1 MSFAT
6 TSTPGGKSYGTQDN
20 SRRTIPADPIPSSM
34 TTGLVGILAERGRGD
49 VTLTT
54 TSANILYGNKTFDKD
69 SAFYHHSTELL
80 TEMARLGIPMF
91 VKRFIP
97 EGAKKAM
104 LRVSLE
110 LIATDLPI
118 YERNSDGTIK
128 QTVDALTGVGTPVV
142 NGTTQ
147 GTRAILHVGV
157 TQYANEN
164 RAFAAANIMDDFRS
178 GSLQVNGKF
187 LGEIT
192 RADGSKEHPTSRL
205 YPIMDL
211 EVDSEGEY
219 GNNVGIVLEVPSLKQ
234 VNPANISNVIK
245 NKAFPVRASVVERA
259 DRYTTPQVVPNLAS
273 ELQQDVFLKTRAV
286 DHISGKNISFARRMV
301 ESFNRK
307 MTATQTP
314 VWGPFGQ
321 IHVYEKNL
329 NEIQQLL
336 CEGYTYTDTDGND
349 IGIAGEGTYDDDAFD
364 YGRTVDHALSQP
376 INFGLFNIFTGRDV
390 NEVPYFSYDV
400 RDSLMFGGVA
410 INSESVVYAEGG
422 EDGLW
427 YFADGTPAGLVNL
440 KILDDAYRGFLTNFG
455 RGKDKLKDILRYP
468 ITQVID
474 TGWSL
479 DTKLAHSNILSA
491 RPDIHLEIGTQSVAE
506 KGVVTV
512 DLGPV
517 YKGYTTNVES
527 ALSSELLDG
536 WNWQPRLT
544 GEQDEAIAT
553 RLRTYF
559 GLTPESVFFGTPV
572 MRVHVFGHSG
582 YTINDTYEQAL
593 PGSFDRG
600 LAMARFTGVTA
611 WDKANDFT
619 EDDNRKPMYLKDLS
633 YSYRD
638 EDVADNAWATGLN
651 FLRSHDIIDDFWPA
665 VQSIYPYQDS
675 ILANAKFVLVASK
688 CHYYGM
694 EVWRSVSGENKTDEQ
709 FKQELED
716 EANRLIGGKFTED
729 VRIIPEAI
737 LTEADVA
744 RGYSGY
750 LKFHIGV
757 GSPRTKLVYSVHGYT
772 LDQLNEMQGLAPA
785 N

>member
-20 SRRTIPADPIPSSM
+20 SRRSIPADPITASM

-49 VTLTT
+49 ITLTT

-80 TEMARLGIPMF
+80 SELAGLGIPMF

-97 EGAKKAM
+97 EGAAKAM
-104 LRVSLE
+104 LRVSIE
-110 LIATDLPI
+110 LIATDLPN
-118 YERNSDGTIK
+118 YERNSDGAIK
-128 QTVDALTGVGTPVV
+128 QSVDPVTGVATSVT
-142 NGTTQ
+142 NGTVQ
-147 GTRAILHVGV
+147 GTRAIIHVGV
-157 TQYANEN
+157 SQFAPEN
-164 RAFAAANIMDDFRS
+164 RQFARGNIMNDFRE
-178 GSLQVNGKF
+178 GSLAVNGKF

-192 RADGSKEHPTSRL
+192 RVDGSKEHPKSRL

-211 EVDSEGEY
+211 EVDSEGEF
-219 GNNVGIVLEVPSLKQ
+219 GNNIGLVLEVPTLKQ

-245 NKAFPVRASVVERA
+245 NKAFPVRVSVVERE
-259 DRYTTPQVVPNLAS
+259 DRYTTPQVVPSLKS
-273 ELQQDVFLKTRAV
+273 ELQLDVFMKSRAV
-286 DHISGKNISFARRMV
+286 DYISGKNISFARKLI
-301 ESFNRK
+301 ENFNRK
-307 MTATQTP
+307 MTATETP
-314 VWGPFGQ
+314 IWGPFGD

-336 CEGYTYTDTDGND
+336 CEGYAYTDSDGID
-349 IGIAGEGTYDDDAFD
+349 IAIPGEGSYDDDAFD
-364 YGRTVDHALSQP
+364 FGRTVDHALSQP

-390 NEVPYFSYDV
+390 NDVPYFSFDV

-410 INSESVVYAEGG
+410 VNSESVVYAQGG

-427 YFADGTPAGLVNL
+427 SFADGSPATLVNL
-440 KILDDAYRGFLTNFG
+440 KMLDDAMRNFLNTFG
-455 RGKDKLKDILRYP
+455 RGKDQLKDILRYP

-474 TGWSL
+474 SGWSL

-491 RPDIHLEIGTQSVAE
+491 RPDIHLEIGTQAVAE
-506 KGVVTV
+506 KTNVSV

-517 YKGYTTNVES
+517 YKGYSTSAET

-536 WNWQPRLT
+536 WNWQARLT

-553 RLRTYF
+553 RLRTFF

-582 YTINDTYEQAL
+582 YDVNDTYERPL

-600 LAMARFTGVTA
+600 LAMARFTGVTG

-619 EDDNRKPMYLKDLS
+619 ENDNRKPMFLKDMS

-638 EDVADNAWATGLN
+638 EDVADSAWATGMN
-651 FLRSHDIIDDFWPA
+651 FLRSHDIVDNFWPA
-665 VQSIYPYQDS
+665 IQSIYPHQDS

-694 EVWRSVSGENKTDEQ
+694 EIWRSISGENKTDEQ

-716 EANRLIGGKFTED
+716 EAYRIIGGKFTED
-729 VRIIPEAI
+729 VRIVVEAI

-785 N
+785 

>member
-20 SRRTIPADPIPSSM
+20 SRRPIPADPITASM

-69 SAFYHHSTELL
+69 SAFYHHSTEFLSG
-80 TEMARLGIPMF
+80 MAGLGIPMF

-97 EGAKKAM
+97 EGATKAM

-110 LIATDLPI
+110 LIATDLPN

-128 QTVDALTGVGTPVV
+128 QTVDPITGIATAVT
-142 NGTTQ
+142 NGTVQ
-147 GTRAILHVGV
+147 GTRAIIHVGV
-157 TQYANEN
+157 SQFAPEN
-164 RAFAAANIMDDFRS
+164 RKFAAANIMDDFRD
-178 GSLQVNGKF
+178 GSVAVNGKF

-192 RADGSKEHPTSRL
+192 RTDGSKEHPKSRL

-219 GNNVGIVLEVPSLKQ
+219 GNNIGLVLEVPTLKQ

-245 NKAFPVRASVVERA
+245 NKAFPVRVSVVERE
-259 DRYTTPQVVPNLAS
+259 DRYTTPQVVPSLKS
-273 ELQQDVFLKTRAV
+273 ELQLDVFMKTRAV
-286 DHISGKNISFARRMV
+286 DHISGKNISFARKLI
-301 ESFNRK
+301 ENFNRK
-307 MTATQTP
+307 MTATETP
-314 VWGPFGQ
+314 IWGPFGN

-329 NEIQQLL
+329 NEIQQML
-336 CEGYTYTDTDGND
+336 CEGYAYTDTDGND
-349 IGIAGEGTYDDDAFD
+349 VVIAGEGSYDDDAFD

-376 INFGLFNIFTGRDV
+376 LNFGLFNIFTGRDV
-390 NEVPYFSYDV
+390 NDVPYFSFDV

-410 INSESVVYAEGG
+410 VNSESVVYADGG

-427 YFADGTPAGLVNL
+427 SFADGSPATLVNL
-440 KILDDAYRGFLTNFG
+440 KLLDDAMRNFLNTFG
-455 RGKDKLKDILRYP
+455 RGKDQLKDILRYP
-468 ITQVID
+468 ITQVVD

-479 DTKLAHSNILSA
+479 DTKLAHSNILAA
-491 RPDIHLEIGTQSVAE
+491 RPDIHMEIGTQAVAE
-506 KGVVTV
+506 KGNVTV

-517 YKGYTTNVES
+517 YKGYSTNAEV
-527 ALSSELLDG
+527 ALSTELLDG

-544 GEQDEAIAT
+544 AEQDEAIAT
-553 RLRTYF
+553 RLRTF
-559 GLTPESVFFGTPV
+559 FSLTPESVFFGTPV

-582 YTINDTYEQAL
+582 FDVDDTYERPL

-600 LAMARFTGVTA
+600 LAMARFTSVTG

-619 EDDNRKPMYLKDLS
+619 ENDNRKPIFLKDMS

-638 EDVADNAWATGLN
+638 EDVADSAWATGMN
-651 FLRSHDIIDDFWPA
+651 FLRSHDIVDNFWPA
-665 VQSIYPYQDS
+665 IQSIYPHQDS

-694 EVWRSVSGENKTDEQ
+694 EVWRSISGENKTDEQ

-716 EANRLIGGKFTED
+716 EAYRIIGGKFTED
-729 VRIIPEAI
+729 VRIVVEAI

-785 N
+785 

>member
-20 SRRTIPADPIPSSM
+20 SRRPIPADPITASM

-69 SAFYHHSTELL
+69 SAFYHHSTEFLSG
-80 TEMARLGIPMF
+80 MAGLGIPMF

-97 EGAKKAM
+97 EGATKAM

-110 LIATDLPI
+110 LIATDLPN

-128 QTVDALTGVGTPVV
+128 QTVDPITGIATAVT
-142 NGTTQ
+142 NGTVQ
-147 GTRAILHVGV
+147 GTRAVIHVGV
-157 TQYANEN
+157 SQFAPEN
-164 RAFAAANIMDDFRS
+164 RKFAAANIMDDFRD
-178 GSLQVNGKF
+178 GSVAVNGKF

-192 RADGSKEHPTSRL
+192 RADGSKEHPKSRL

-219 GNNVGIVLEVPSLKQ
+219 GNNIGLVLEVPTLKQ

-245 NKAFPVRASVVERA
+245 NKAFPVRVSVVERE
-259 DRYTTPQVVPNLAS
+259 DRYTTPQVVPSLKS
-273 ELQQDVFLKTRAV
+273 ELQLDVFMKTRAV
-286 DHISGKNISFARRMV
+286 DHISGKNISFARKLI
-301 ESFNRK
+301 ENFNRK
-307 MTATQTP
+307 MTATETP
-314 VWGPFGQ
+314 IWGPFGN

-329 NEIQQLL
+329 NEIQQML
-336 CEGYTYTDTDGND
+336 CEGYAYTDTDGND
-349 IGIAGEGTYDDDAFD
+349 VVIAGEGSYDDDAFD

-376 INFGLFNIFTGRDV
+376 LNFGLFNIFTGRDV
-390 NEVPYFSYDV
+390 NDVPYFSFDV

-410 INSESVVYAEGG
+410 VNSESVVYADGG

-427 YFADGTPAGLVNL
+427 SFADGSPATLVNL
-440 KILDDAYRGFLTNFG
+440 KLLDDAMRNFLNTFG
-455 RGKDKLKDILRYP
+455 RGKDQLKDILRYP
-468 ITQVID
+468 ITQVVD

-491 RPDIHLEIGTQSVAE
+491 RPDIHMEIGTQAVAE
-506 KGVVTV
+506 KGNVSV

-517 YKGYTTNVES
+517 YKGYSANAEV

-544 GEQDEAIAT
+544 AEQDEAIAT
-553 RLRTYF
+553 RLRTF
-559 GLTPESVFFGTPV
+559 FSLTPESVFFGTPV

-582 YTINDTYEQAL
+582 FDVDDTYERPL

-600 LAMARFTGVTA
+600 LAMARFTSVTG
-611 WDKANDFT
+611 WDKASDFT
-619 EDDNRKPMYLKDLS
+619 ENDNRKPMFLKDMS

-638 EDVADNAWATGLN
+638 EDVADSAWATGMN
-651 FLRSHDIIDDFWPA
+651 FLRSHDIVDNFWPA
-665 VQSIYPYQDS
+665 IQSIYPHQDS

-694 EVWRSVSGENKTDEQ
+694 EVWRSISGENKTDEQ

-716 EANRLIGGKFTED
+716 EAYRIIGGKFTED
-729 VRIIPEAI
+729 VRIVVEAI

-785 N
+785 

>member
-20 SRRTIPADPIPSSM
+20 SRRPIPADPITASM

-69 SAFYHHSTELL
+69 SAFYHHSTEFLSG
-80 TEMARLGIPMF
+80 MAGLGIPMF

-97 EGAKKAM
+97 EGATKAM

-110 LIATDLPI
+110 LIATDLPN

-128 QTVDALTGVGTPVV
+128 QTVDPITGVATAVT
-142 NGTTQ
+142 NGTVQ
-147 GTRAILHVGV
+147 GTRAIIHVGV
-157 TQYANEN
+157 SQFAPEN
-164 RAFAAANIMDDFRS
+164 RKFAAANIMDDFRD
-178 GSLQVNGKF
+178 GSVAVNGKF

-192 RADGSKEHPTSRL
+192 RTDGSKEHPKSRL

-219 GNNVGIVLEVPSLKQ
+219 GNNIGLVLEVPTLKQ

-245 NKAFPVRASVVERA
+245 NKAFPVRVSVVERE
-259 DRYTTPQVVPNLAS
+259 DRYTTPQVVPSLKS
-273 ELQQDVFLKTRAV
+273 ELQLDVFMKSRAV
-286 DHISGKNISFARRMV
+286 DHISGKNISFARKLI
-301 ESFNRK
+301 ENFNRK
-307 MTATQTP
+307 MTATETP
-314 VWGPFGQ
+314 IWGPFGN

-329 NEIQQLL
+329 NEIQQML
-336 CEGYTYTDTDGND
+336 CEGYAYTDTDGND
-349 IGIAGEGTYDDDAFD
+349 IVIAGEGSYDDDAFD

-376 INFGLFNIFTGRDV
+376 LNFGLFNIFTGRDV
-390 NEVPYFSYDV
+390 NDVPYFSFDV

-410 INSESVVYAEGG
+410 VNSESVVYADGG

-427 YFADGTPAGLVNL
+427 SFADGSPATLVNL
-440 KILDDAYRGFLTNFG
+440 KLLDDAMRNFLNTFG
-455 RGKDKLKDILRYP
+455 RGKDQLKDILRYP
-468 ITQVID
+468 ITQVVD

-491 RPDIHLEIGTQSVAE
+491 RPDIHMEIGTQAVAE
-506 KGVVTV
+506 KGNVSV

-517 YKGYTTNVES
+517 YKGYSANAEV

-544 GEQDEAIAT
+544 AEQDEAIAT
-553 RLRTYF
+553 RLRTF
-559 GLTPESVFFGTPV
+559 FSLTPESVFFGTPV

-582 YTINDTYEQAL
+582 FDVDDTYERPL

-600 LAMARFTGVTA
+600 LAMARFTGVTG
-611 WDKANDFT
+611 WDKASDFT
-619 EDDNRKPMYLKDLS
+619 ENDNRKPMFLKDMS

-638 EDVADNAWATGLN
+638 EDVADSAWATGMN
-651 FLRSHDIIDDFWPA
+651 FLRSHDIVDHFWPA
-665 VQSIYPYQDS
+665 IQSIYPHQDS

-694 EVWRSVSGENKTDEQ
+694 EIWRSISGENKTDEQ

-716 EANRLIGGKFTED
+716 EAYRIIGGKFTED
-729 VRIIPEAI
+729 VRIVVEAI

-785 N
+785 

>member
-20 SRRTIPADPIPSSM
+20 SRRPIPADPITASM

-69 SAFYHHSTELL
+69 SAFYHHSTEFLSG
-80 TEMARLGIPMF
+80 MAGLGIPMF

-97 EGAKKAM
+97 EGATKAM

-110 LIATDLPI
+110 LIATDLPN

-128 QTVDALTGVGTPVV
+128 QTVDPVTGIATAVT
-142 NGTTQ
+142 NGTVQ
-147 GTRAILHVGV
+147 GTRAIIHVGV
-157 TQYANEN
+157 SQFAPEN
-164 RAFAAANIMDDFRS
+164 RQFAAANIMDDFRE
-178 GSLQVNGKF
+178 GSVAVNGKF

-192 RADGSKEHPTSRL
+192 RADGSKEHPKSRL

-219 GNNVGIVLEVPSLKQ
+219 GNNIGLVLEVPTLKQ

-245 NKAFPVRASVVERA
+245 NKAFPLRVSVVERE
-259 DRYTTPQVVPNLAS
+259 DRYTTPQVVPSLKS
-273 ELQQDVFLKTRAV
+273 ELQLDVFMKTRAV
-286 DHISGKNISFARRMV
+286 DYISGKNISFARKLI
-301 ESFNRK
+301 ENFNRK
-307 MTATQTP
+307 MTATETP
-314 VWGPFGQ
+314 IWGPFGN

-329 NEIQQLL
+329 NEIQQML
-336 CEGYTYTDTDGND
+336 CEGYAYTDTDGND
-349 IGIAGEGTYDDDAFD
+349 IVIAGEGSYDDDAFD

-376 INFGLFNIFTGRDV
+376 LNFGLFNVFTGRDV
-390 NEVPYFSYDV
+390 NDVPYFSFDV

-410 INSESVVYAEGG
+410 VNSESVVYADGG

-427 YFADGTPAGLVNL
+427 SFADGSPATLVNL
-440 KILDDAYRGFLTNFG
+440 KLLDDAMRNFLNTFG
-455 RGKDKLKDILRYP
+455 RGKDQLKDILRYP
-468 ITQVID
+468 ITQVVD

-491 RPDIHLEIGTQSVAE
+491 RPDIHMEIGTQAVAE
-506 KGVVTV
+506 KGNVTV

-517 YKGYTTNVES
+517 YKGYSTNTEV
-527 ALSSELLDG
+527 ALSTELLDG

-544 GEQDEAIAT
+544 AEQDEAIAT
-553 RLRTYF
+553 RLRTF
-559 GLTPESVFFGTPV
+559 FSLTPESVFFGTPV

-582 YTINDTYEQAL
+582 FDVDDTYERPL

-600 LAMARFTGVTA
+600 LAMARFTGVTG
-611 WDKANDFT
+611 WDKASDFT
-619 EDDNRKPMYLKDLS
+619 ENDNRKPMFLKDMS

-638 EDVADNAWATGLN
+638 EDVADSAWATGMN
-651 FLRSHDIIDDFWPA
+651 FLRSHDIVDHFWPA
-665 VQSIYPYQDS
+665 IQSIYPHQDS

-694 EVWRSVSGENKTDEQ
+694 EIWRSISGENKTDEQ

-716 EANRLIGGKFTED
+716 EAYRIIGGKFTED
-729 VRIIPEAI
+729 VRIVVEAI

-785 N
+785 

>member
-20 SRRTIPADPIPSSM
+20 SRRPIPADPITASM

-69 SAFYHHSTELL
+69 SAFYHHSTEFLSG
-80 TEMARLGIPMF
+80 MAGLGIPMF

-97 EGAKKAM
+97 EGATKAM

-110 LIATDLPI
+110 LIATDLPN

-128 QTVDALTGVGTPVV
+128 QTVDPITGIATAVT
-142 NGTTQ
+142 NGTVQ
-147 GTRAILHVGV
+147 GTRAIIHVGV
-157 TQYANEN
+157 SQFAPEN
-164 RAFAAANIMDDFRS
+164 RKFAAANIMDDFRD
-178 GSLQVNGKF
+178 GSVAVNGKF

-192 RADGSKEHPTSRL
+192 RTDGSKEHPKSRL

-219 GNNVGIVLEVPSLKQ
+219 GNNIGLVLEVPTLKQ

-245 NKAFPVRASVVERA
+245 NKAFPVRVSVVERE
-259 DRYTTPQVVPNLAS
+259 DRYTTPQVVPSLKS
-273 ELQQDVFLKTRAV
+273 ELQLDVFMKSRAV
-286 DHISGKNISFARRMV
+286 DHISGKNISFARKLI
-301 ESFNRK
+301 ENFNRK
-307 MTATQTP
+307 MTATETP
-314 VWGPFGQ
+314 IWGPFGN

-329 NEIQQLL
+329 NEIQQML
-336 CEGYTYTDTDGND
+336 CEGYAYTDTDGND
-349 IGIAGEGTYDDDAFD
+349 IVIAGEGSYDDDAFD

-376 INFGLFNIFTGRDV
+376 LNFGLFNIFTGRDV
-390 NEVPYFSYDV
+390 NDVPYFSFDV

-410 INSESVVYAEGG
+410 VNSESVVYADGG

-427 YFADGTPAGLVNL
+427 SFADGSPATLVNL
-440 KILDDAYRGFLTNFG
+440 KLLDDAMRNFLNTFG
-455 RGKDKLKDILRYP
+455 RGKDQLKDILRYP
-468 ITQVID
+468 ITQVVD

-479 DTKLAHSNILSA
+479 DTKLAHSNILAA
-491 RPDIHLEIGTQSVAE
+491 RPDIHMEIGTQAVAE
-506 KGVVTV
+506 KGNVSV

-517 YKGYTTNVES
+517 YKGYSANAEV

-544 GEQDEAIAT
+544 AEQDEAIAT
-553 RLRTYF
+553 RLRTF
-559 GLTPESVFFGTPV
+559 FSLTPESVFFGTPV

-582 YTINDTYEQAL
+582 FDVDDTYERPL

-600 LAMARFTGVTA
+600 LAMARFTGVTG

-619 EDDNRKPMYLKDLS
+619 ENDNRKPMFLKDMS

-638 EDVADNAWATGLN
+638 EDVADSAWATGMN
-651 FLRSHDIIDDFWPA
+651 FLRSHDIVDNFWPA
-665 VQSIYPYQDS
+665 IQSIYPHQDS

-694 EVWRSVSGENKTDEQ
+694 EVWRSISGENKTDEQ

-716 EANRLIGGKFTED
+716 EAYRIIGGKFTED
-729 VRIIPEAI
+729 VRIVVEAI

-785 N
+785 

>member
-20 SRRTIPADPIPSSM
+20 SRRSIPADPITASM

-49 VTLTT
+49 ITLTT

-80 TEMARLGIPMF
+80 SELAGLGIPLF

-97 EGAKKAM
+97 EGATKAM
-104 LRVSLE
+104 LRVSIE
-110 LIATDLPI
+110 LIATDLPN
-118 YERNSDGTIK
+118 YERNSDGAIK
-128 QTVDALTGVGTPVV
+128 QSVDPVTGVATSVT
-142 NGTTQ
+142 NGTVQ
-147 GTRAILHVGV
+147 GTRAIIHVGV
-157 TQYANEN
+157 SQFAPEN
-164 RAFAAANIMDDFRS
+164 RQFARGNIMNDFRE
-178 GSLQVNGKF
+178 GSLAVNGKF

-192 RADGSKEHPTSRL
+192 CVDGSKEHPKSRL

-211 EVDSEGEY
+211 EVDSEGEF
-219 GNNVGIVLEVPSLKQ
+219 GNNIGLVLEVPTLKQ

-245 NKAFPVRASVVERA
+245 NKAFPVRVSVVERE
-259 DRYTTPQVVPNLAS
+259 DRYTTPQVVPSLKS
-273 ELQQDVFLKTRAV
+273 ELQLDVFMKSRAV
-286 DHISGKNISFARRMV
+286 DYISGKNISFARKLI
-301 ESFNRK
+301 ENFNRK
-307 MTATQTP
+307 MTATETP
-314 VWGPFGQ
+314 IWGPFGD

-336 CEGYTYTDTDGND
+336 CEGYAYTDSDGID
-349 IGIAGEGTYDDDAFD
+349 IAIPGEGSYDDDAFD
-364 YGRTVDHALSQP
+364 FGRTVDHALSQP

-390 NEVPYFSYDV
+390 NDVPYFSFDV

-410 INSESVVYAEGG
+410 VNSESVVYAQGG

-427 YFADGTPAGLVNL
+427 SFADGSPATLVNL
-440 KILDDAYRGFLTNFG
+440 KMLDDAMRNFLNTFG
-455 RGKDKLKDILRYP
+455 RGKDQLKDILRYP

-474 TGWSL
+474 SGWSL

-491 RPDIHLEIGTQSVAE
+491 RPDIHLEIGTQAVAE
-506 KGVVTV
+506 KTNVSV

-517 YKGYTTNVES
+517 YKGYSTSAET

-536 WNWQPRLT
+536 WNWQARLT

-553 RLRTYF
+553 RLRTFF

-582 YTINDTYEQAL
+582 YDVNDTYERPL

-600 LAMARFTGVTA
+600 LAMARFTGVTG

-619 EDDNRKPMYLKDLS
+619 ENDNRKPMFLKDMS

-638 EDVADNAWATGLN
+638 EDVADSAWATGMN
-651 FLRSHDIIDDFWPA
+651 FLRSHDIVDNFWPA
-665 VQSIYPYQDS
+665 IQSIYPHQDS

-694 EVWRSVSGENKTDEQ
+694 EIWRSISGENKTDEQ

-716 EANRLIGGKFTED
+716 EAYRIIGGKFTED
-729 VRIIPEAI
+729 VRIVVEAI

-785 N
+785 

>member
-20 SRRTIPADPIPSSM
+20 SRRSIPADPITASM

-49 VTLTT
+49 ITLTT

-80 TEMARLGIPMF
+80 SELAGLGIPLF

-97 EGAKKAM
+97 EGATKAM
-104 LRVSLE
+104 LRVSIE
-110 LIATDLPI
+110 LIATDLPN
-118 YERNSDGTIK
+118 YERNSDGAIK
-128 QTVDALTGVGTPVV
+128 QSVDPVTGVATSVT
-142 NGTTQ
+142 NGTVQ
-147 GTRAILHVGV
+147 GTRAIIHVGV
-157 TQYANEN
+157 SQFAPEN
-164 RAFAAANIMDDFRS
+164 RQFARGNIMNDFRE
-178 GSLQVNGKF
+178 GSIAVNGKF

-192 RADGSKEHPTSRL
+192 CVDGSKEHPKSRL

-211 EVDSEGEY
+211 EVDSEGEF
-219 GNNVGIVLEVPSLKQ
+219 GNNIGLVLEVPTLKQ

-245 NKAFPVRASVVERA
+245 NKAFPVRVSVVERE
-259 DRYTTPQVVPNLAS
+259 DRYTTPQVVPSLKS
-273 ELQQDVFLKTRAV
+273 ELQLDVFMKSRAV
-286 DHISGKNISFARRMV
+286 DYISGKNISFARKLI
-301 ESFNRK
+301 ENFNRK
-307 MTATQTP
+307 MTATETP
-314 VWGPFGQ
+314 IWGPFGD

-336 CEGYTYTDTDGND
+336 CEGYAYTDSDGND
-349 IGIAGEGTYDDDAFD
+349 IALPGEGSYDDDAFD
-364 YGRTVDHALSQP
+364 FGRTVDHALSQP

-390 NEVPYFSYDV
+390 NDVPYFSFDV

-410 INSESVVYAEGG
+410 VNSESVVYAQGG

-427 YFADGTPAGLVNL
+427 SFADGSPATLVNL
-440 KILDDAYRGFLTNFG
+440 KMLDDAMRNFLNTFG
-455 RGKDKLKDILRYP
+455 RGKDQLKDILRYP

-474 TGWSL
+474 SGWSL

-491 RPDIHLEIGTQSVAE
+491 RPDIHLEIGTQAVAE
-506 KGVVTV
+506 KTNVSV

-517 YKGYTTNVES
+517 YKGYSTSAET

-536 WNWQPRLT
+536 WNWQARLT

-553 RLRTYF
+553 RLRTFF

-582 YTINDTYEQAL
+582 YDVNDTYERPL

-600 LAMARFTGVTA
+600 LAMARFTGVTG

-619 EDDNRKPMYLKDLS
+619 ENDNRKPMFLKDMS

-638 EDVADNAWATGLN
+638 EDVADSAWATGMN
-651 FLRSHDIIDDFWPA
+651 FLRSHDIVDNFWPA
-665 VQSIYPYQDS
+665 IQSIYPHQDS

-694 EVWRSVSGENKTDEQ
+694 EIWRSISGENKTDEQ

-716 EANRLIGGKFTED
+716 EAYRIIGGKFTED
-729 VRIIPEAI
+729 VRIVVEAI

-785 N
+785 

>member
-20 SRRTIPADPIPSSM
+20 SRRSIPADPITASM

-80 TEMARLGIPMF
+80 SELAGLGIPMF

-97 EGAKKAM
+97 EGAAKAM
-104 LRVSLE
+104 LRVSIE
-110 LIATDLPI
+110 LIATDLPN
-118 YERNSDGTIK
+118 YERNSDGAIK
-128 QTVDALTGVGTPVV
+128 QSVDPVTGVATSVT
-142 NGTTQ
+142 NGTVQ
-147 GTRAILHVGV
+147 GTRAIIHVGV
-157 TQYANEN
+157 SQFAPEN
-164 RAFAAANIMDDFRS
+164 RQFARGNIMNDFRE
-178 GSLQVNGKF
+178 GSLAVNGKF

-192 RADGSKEHPTSRL
+192 RVDGSKEHPKSRL

-211 EVDSEGEY
+211 EVDSEGEF
-219 GNNVGIVLEVPSLKQ
+219 GNNIGLVLEVPTLKQ

-245 NKAFPVRASVVERA
+245 NKAFPVRVSVVERE
-259 DRYTTPQVVPNLAS
+259 DRYTTPQVVPSLKS
-273 ELQQDVFLKTRAV
+273 ELQLDVFMKSRAV
-286 DHISGKNISFARRMV
+286 DYISGKNISFARKLI
-301 ESFNRK
+301 ENFNRK
-307 MTATQTP
+307 MTATETP
-314 VWGPFGQ
+314 IWGPFGD

-336 CEGYTYTDTDGND
+336 CEGYAYTDSDGID
-349 IGIAGEGTYDDDAFD
+349 IAIPGEGSYDDDAFD
-364 YGRTVDHALSQP
+364 FGRTVDHALSQP

-390 NEVPYFSYDV
+390 NDVPYFSFDV

-410 INSESVVYAEGG
+410 VNSESVVYARGG

-427 YFADGTPAGLVNL
+427 SFADGSPATLVNL
-440 KILDDAYRGFLTNFG
+440 KMLDDAMRNFLNTFG
-455 RGKDKLKDILRYP
+455 RGKDQLKDILRYP

-474 TGWSL
+474 SGWSL

-491 RPDIHLEIGTQSVAE
+491 RPDIHLEIGTQAVAE
-506 KGVVTV
+506 KTNVSV

-517 YKGYTTNVES
+517 YKGYSTSAET

-536 WNWQPRLT
+536 WNWQARLT

-553 RLRTYF
+553 RLRTFF

-582 YTINDTYEQAL
+582 YDVNDTYERPL

-600 LAMARFTGVTA
+600 LAMARFTGVTG

-619 EDDNRKPMYLKDLS
+619 ENDNRKPMFLKDMS

-638 EDVADNAWATGLN
+638 EDVADSAWATGMN
-651 FLRSHDIIDDFWPA
+651 FLRSHDIVDNFWPA
-665 VQSIYPYQDS
+665 IQSIYPHQDS

-694 EVWRSVSGENKTDEQ
+694 EIWRSISGENKTDEQ

-716 EANRLIGGKFTED
+716 EAYRIIGGKFTED
-729 VRIIPEAI
+729 VRIVVEAI

-785 N
+785 

>member
-20 SRRTIPADPIPSSM
+20 SRRSIPADPITASM

-49 VTLTT
+49 ITLTT

-80 TEMARLGIPMF
+80 SELAGLGIPMF

-97 EGAKKAM
+97 EGATKAM
-104 LRVSLE
+104 LRVSIE
-110 LIATDLPI
+110 LIATDLPN
-118 YERNSDGTIK
+118 YERNSDGAIK
-128 QTVDALTGVGTPVV
+128 QSVDPVTGVATSVT
-142 NGTTQ
+142 NGTVQ
-147 GTRAILHVGV
+147 GTRAIIHVGV
-157 TQYANEN
+157 SQFAPEN
-164 RAFAAANIMDDFRS
+164 RQFARGNIMDDFRE
-178 GSLQVNGKF
+178 GSLAVNGKF

-192 RADGSKEHPTSRL
+192 RVDGSKEHPKSRL

-211 EVDSEGEY
+211 EVDSEGEF
-219 GNNVGIVLEVPSLKQ
+219 GNNIGLVLEVPTLKQ

-245 NKAFPVRASVVERA
+245 NKAFPVRVSVVERE
-259 DRYTTPQVVPNLAS
+259 DRYTTPQVVPSLKS
-273 ELQQDVFLKTRAV
+273 ELQLDVFMKSRAV
-286 DHISGKNISFARRMV
+286 DYISGKNISFARKLI
-301 ESFNRK
+301 ENFNRK
-307 MTATQTP
+307 MTATETP
-314 VWGPFGQ
+314 IWGPFGD

-336 CEGYTYTDTDGND
+336 CEGYAYTDSDGDD
-349 IGIAGEGTYDDDAFD
+349 IAIPGEGSYDDDAFD
-364 YGRTVDHALSQP
+364 FGRTVDHALSQP

-390 NEVPYFSYDV
+390 NDVPYFSFDV

-410 INSESVVYAEGG
+410 VNSESVVYAQGG

-427 YFADGTPAGLVNL
+427 SFADGSPATLVNL
-440 KILDDAYRGFLTNFG
+440 KMLDDAMRNFLNTFG
-455 RGKDKLKDILRYP
+455 RGKDQLKDILRYP

-474 TGWSL
+474 SGWSL

-491 RPDIHLEIGTQSVAE
+491 RPDIHLEIGTQAVAE
-506 KGVVTV
+506 KTNVSV

-517 YKGYTTNVES
+517 YKGYSTSAET

-536 WNWQPRLT
+536 WNWQARLT

-553 RLRTYF
+553 RLRTFF

-582 YTINDTYEQAL
+582 FDINDTYERPL

-600 LAMARFTGVTA
+600 LAMARFTGVTG

-619 EDDNRKPMYLKDLS
+619 ENDNRKPMFLKDMS

-638 EDVADNAWATGLN
+638 EEVADSAWATGMN
-651 FLRSHDIIDDFWPA
+651 FLRSHDIVDHFWPA
-665 VQSIYPYQDS
+665 IQSIYPHQDS

-694 EVWRSVSGENKTDEQ
+694 EIWRSISGENKTDEQ

-716 EANRLIGGKFTED
+716 EAYRIIGGKFTED
-729 VRIIPEAI
+729 VRIVVEAI

-750 LKFHIGV
+750 LKFLIGV

-785 N
+785 

>member
-20 SRRTIPADPIPSSM
+20 SRRSIPADPITASM

-49 VTLTT
+49 ITLTT

-80 TEMARLGIPMF
+80 SELAGLGIPMF

-97 EGAKKAM
+97 EGAAKAM
-104 LRVSLE
+104 LRVSIE
-110 LIATDLPI
+110 LIATDLPN
-118 YERNSDGTIK
+118 YERNSDGAIK
-128 QTVDALTGVGTPVV
+128 QSVDPVTGVATSVT
-142 NGTTQ
+142 NGTVQ
-147 GTRAILHVGV
+147 GTRAIIHVGV
-157 TQYANEN
+157 SQFAPEN
-164 RAFAAANIMDDFRS
+164 RQFARGNIMNDFRE
-178 GSLQVNGKF
+178 GSLAVNGKF

-192 RADGSKEHPTSRL
+192 RVDGSKEHPKSRL

-211 EVDSEGEY
+211 EVDSEGEF
-219 GNNVGIVLEVPSLKQ
+219 GNNIGLVLEVPTLKQ

-245 NKAFPVRASVVERA
+245 NKAFPVRVSVVERE
-259 DRYTTPQVVPNLAS
+259 DRYTTPQVVPSLKS
-273 ELQQDVFLKTRAV
+273 ELQLDVFMKSRAV
-286 DHISGKNISFARRMV
+286 DYISGKNISFARKLI
-301 ESFNRK
+301 ENFNRK
-307 MTATQTP
+307 MTATETP
-314 VWGPFGQ
+314 IWGPFGD

-336 CEGYTYTDTDGND
+336 CEGYAYTDSDGID
-349 IGIAGEGTYDDDAFD
+349 IAIPGEGSYDDDAFD
-364 YGRTVDHALSQP
+364 FGRTVDHALSQP

-390 NEVPYFSYDV
+390 NDVPYFSFDV

-410 INSESVVYAEGG
+410 VNSESVVYAQGG

-427 YFADGTPAGLVNL
+427 SFADGSPATLVNL
-440 KILDDAYRGFLTNFG
+440 KMLDDAMRNFLNTFG
-455 RGKDKLKDILRYP
+455 RGKDQLKDILRYP

-474 TGWSL
+474 SGWSL

-491 RPDIHLEIGTQSVAE
+491 RPDIHLEIGTQAVAE
-506 KGVVTV
+506 KTNVSV

-517 YKGYTTNVES
+517 YKGYSTSAET
-527 ALSSELLDG
+527 ALSSKLLDG
-536 WNWQPRLT
+536 WNWQARLT

-553 RLRTYF
+553 RLRTFF

-582 YTINDTYEQAL
+582 YDVNDTYERPL

-600 LAMARFTGVTA
+600 LAMARFTGVTG

-619 EDDNRKPMYLKDLS
+619 ENDNRKPMFLKDMS

-638 EDVADNAWATGLN
+638 EDVADSAWATGMN
-651 FLRSHDIIDDFWPA
+651 FLRSHDIVDNFWPA
-665 VQSIYPYQDS
+665 IQSIYPHQDS

-694 EVWRSVSGENKTDEQ
+694 EIWRSISGENKTDEQ

-716 EANRLIGGKFTED
+716 EAYRIIGGKFTED
-729 VRIIPEAI
+729 VRIVVEAI

-785 N
+785 

>member
-20 SRRTIPADPIPSSM
+20 SRRPIPADPITASM

-69 SAFYHHSTELL
+69 SAFYHHSTEFLSG
-80 TEMARLGIPMF
+80 MAGLGIPMF

-97 EGAKKAM
+97 EGATKAM

-110 LIATDLPI
+110 LIATDLPN

-128 QTVDALTGVGTPVV
+128 QTVDPITGIATAVT
-142 NGTTQ
+142 NGTVQ
-147 GTRAILHVGV
+147 GTRAIIHVGV
-157 TQYANEN
+157 SQFAPEN
-164 RAFAAANIMDDFRS
+164 RNFAAANIMDDFRD
-178 GSLQVNGKF
+178 GSVAVNGKF

-192 RADGSKEHPTSRL
+192 RGDGSKEHPKSRL

-219 GNNVGIVLEVPSLKQ
+219 GNNIGLVLEVPTLKQ

-245 NKAFPVRASVVERA
+245 NKAFPVRVSVVERE
-259 DRYTTPQVVPNLAS
+259 DRYTTPQVVPSLKS
-273 ELQQDVFLKTRAV
+273 ELQLDVFMKSRAV
-286 DHISGKNISFARRMV
+286 DHISGKNISFARKLI
-301 ESFNRK
+301 ENFNRK
-307 MTATQTP
+307 MTATETP
-314 VWGPFGQ
+314 IWGPFGN

-329 NEIQQLL
+329 NEIQQML
-336 CEGYTYTDTDGND
+336 CEGYAYTDTDGND
-349 IGIAGEGTYDDDAFD
+349 VVIAGEGSYDDDAFD

-376 INFGLFNIFTGRDV
+376 LNFGLFNIFTGRDV
-390 NEVPYFSYDV
+390 NDVPYFSFDV

-410 INSESVVYAEGG
+410 VNSESVVYADGG

-427 YFADGTPAGLVNL
+427 SFADGSPATLVNL
-440 KILDDAYRGFLTNFG
+440 KLLDDAMRNFLNTFG
-455 RGKDKLKDILRYP
+455 RGKDQLKDILRYP
-468 ITQVID
+468 ITQVVD

-479 DTKLAHSNILSA
+479 DTKLAHSNILAA
-491 RPDIHLEIGTQSVAE
+491 RPDIHMEIGTQAVAE
-506 KGVVTV
+506 KGNVSV

-517 YKGYTTNVES
+517 YKGYSANAEV

-544 GEQDEAIAT
+544 AEQDEAIAT
-553 RLRTYF
+553 RLRTF
-559 GLTPESVFFGTPV
+559 FSLTPESVFFGTPV

-582 YTINDTYEQAL
+582 FDVDDTYERPL

-600 LAMARFTGVTA
+600 LAMARFTGVTG
-611 WDKANDFT
+611 WDKASDFT
-619 EDDNRKPMYLKDLS
+619 ENDNRKPMFLKDMS

-638 EDVADNAWATGLN
+638 EDVADSAWATGMN
-651 FLRSHDIIDDFWPA
+651 FLRSHDIVDHFWPA
-665 VQSIYPYQDS
+665 IQSIYPHQDS

-694 EVWRSVSGENKTDEQ
+694 EIWRSISGENKTDEQ

-716 EANRLIGGKFTED
+716 EAYRIIGGKFTED
-729 VRIIPEAI
+729 VRIVVEAI

-785 N
+785 

>member
-20 SRRTIPADPIPSSM
+20 SRRSIPADPITASM

-80 TEMARLGIPMF
+80 SELAGLGIPMF

-97 EGAKKAM
+97 EGAAKAM
-104 LRVSLE
+104 LRVSIE
-110 LIATDLPI
+110 LIATDLPN
-118 YERNSDGTIK
+118 YERNSDGAIK
-128 QTVDALTGVGTPVV
+128 QSVDPVTGVATSVT
-142 NGTTQ
+142 NGTVQ
-147 GTRAILHVGV
+147 GTRAIIHVGV
-157 TQYANEN
+157 SQFAPEN
-164 RAFAAANIMDDFRS
+164 RQFARGNIMDDFRE
-178 GSLQVNGKF
+178 GSLAVNGKF

-192 RADGSKEHPTSRL
+192 RVDGSKEHPKSRL

-211 EVDSEGEY
+211 EVDSEGEF
-219 GNNVGIVLEVPSLKQ
+219 GNNIGLVLEVPTLKQ

-245 NKAFPVRASVVERA
+245 NKAFPVRVSVVERE
-259 DRYTTPQVVPNLAS
+259 DRYTTPQVVPSLKS
-273 ELQQDVFLKTRAV
+273 ELQLDVFMKSRAV
-286 DHISGKNISFARRMV
+286 DYISGKNISFARKLI
-301 ESFNRK
+301 ENFNRK
-307 MTATQTP
+307 MTATETP
-314 VWGPFGQ
+314 IWGPFGD

-336 CEGYTYTDTDGND
+336 CEGYAYTDSDGND
-349 IGIAGEGTYDDDAFD
+349 IAIPGEGSYDDDAFD
-364 YGRTVDHALSQP
+364 FGRTVDHALSQP

-390 NEVPYFSYDV
+390 NDVPYFSFDV

-410 INSESVVYAEGG
+410 VNSESVVYAQGG

-427 YFADGTPAGLVNL
+427 SFADGSPATLVNL
-440 KILDDAYRGFLTNFG
+440 KMLDDAMRNFLNTFG
-455 RGKDKLKDILRYP
+455 RGKDQLKDILRYP

-474 TGWSL
+474 SGWSL

-491 RPDIHLEIGTQSVAE
+491 RPDIHLEIGTQAVAE
-506 KGVVTV
+506 KTNVSV

-517 YKGYTTNVES
+517 YKGYSTSAET

-536 WNWQPRLT
+536 WNWQARLT

-553 RLRTYF
+553 RLRTFF

-582 YTINDTYEQAL
+582 YDVNDTYERPL

-600 LAMARFTGVTA
+600 LAMARFTGVTG

-619 EDDNRKPMYLKDLS
+619 ENDNRKPMFLKDMS

-638 EDVADNAWATGLN
+638 EDVADSAWATGMN
-651 FLRSHDIIDDFWPA
+651 FLRSHDIVDNFWPA
-665 VQSIYPYQDS
+665 IQSIYPHQDS

-694 EVWRSVSGENKTDEQ
+694 EIWRSISGENKTDEQ

-716 EANRLIGGKFTED
+716 EAYRIIGGKFTED
-729 VRIIPEAI
+729 VRIVVEAI

-785 N
+785 

>member
-20 SRRTIPADPIPSSM
+20 SRRPIPADPITASM

-69 SAFYHHSTELL
+69 SAFYHHSTEFLSG
-80 TEMARLGIPMF
+80 MAGLGIPMF

-97 EGAKKAM
+97 EGATKAM

-110 LIATDLPI
+110 LIATDLPN

-128 QTVDALTGVGTPVV
+128 QTVDPITGIATAVT
-142 NGTTQ
+142 NGTVQ
-147 GTRAILHVGV
+147 GTRAIIHVGV
-157 TQYANEN
+157 SQFAPEN
-164 RAFAAANIMDDFRS
+164 RNFAAANIMDDFRD
-178 GSLQVNGKF
+178 GSVAVNGKF

-192 RADGSKEHPTSRL
+192 RADGSKEHPKSRL

-219 GNNVGIVLEVPSLKQ
+219 GNNIGLVLEVPTLKQ

-245 NKAFPVRASVVERA
+245 NKAFPVRVSVVERE
-259 DRYTTPQVVPNLAS
+259 DRYTTPQVVPSLKS
-273 ELQQDVFLKTRAV
+273 ELQLDVFMKSRAV
-286 DHISGKNISFARRMV
+286 DHISGKNISFARKLI
-301 ESFNRK
+301 ENFNRK
-307 MTATQTP
+307 MTATETP
-314 VWGPFGQ
+314 IWGPFGN

-329 NEIQQLL
+329 NEIQQML
-336 CEGYTYTDTDGND
+336 CEGYAYTDTDGND
-349 IGIAGEGTYDDDAFD
+349 VVIAGEGSYDDDAFD

-376 INFGLFNIFTGRDV
+376 LNFGLFNIFTGRDV
-390 NEVPYFSYDV
+390 NDVPYFSFDV

-410 INSESVVYAEGG
+410 VNSESVVYADGG

-427 YFADGTPAGLVNL
+427 SFADGSPATLVNL
-440 KILDDAYRGFLTNFG
+440 KLLDDAMRNFLNTFG
-455 RGKDKLKDILRYP
+455 RGKDQLKDILRYP
-468 ITQVID
+468 ITQVVD

-491 RPDIHLEIGTQSVAE
+491 RPDIHMEIGTQAVAE
-506 KGVVTV
+506 KGNVSV

-517 YKGYTTNVES
+517 YKGYSANTEV

-544 GEQDEAIAT
+544 AEQDEAIAT
-553 RLRTYF
+553 RLRTF
-559 GLTPESVFFGTPV
+559 FSLTPESVFFGTPV

-582 YTINDTYEQAL
+582 FDVDDTYERPL

-600 LAMARFTGVTA
+600 LAMARFTGVTG
-611 WDKANDFT
+611 WDKASDFT
-619 EDDNRKPMYLKDLS
+619 ENDNRKPMFLKDMS

-638 EDVADNAWATGLN
+638 EDVADSAWATGMN
-651 FLRSHDIIDDFWPA
+651 FLRSHDIVDHFWPA
-665 VQSIYPYQDS
+665 IQSIYPHQDS

-694 EVWRSVSGENKTDEQ
+694 EIWRSISGENKTDEQ

-716 EANRLIGGKFTED
+716 EAYRIIGGKFTED
-729 VRIIPEAI
+729 VRIVVEAI

-785 N
+785 

>member
-20 SRRTIPADPIPSSM
+20 SRRPIPADPITASM

-69 SAFYHHSTELL
+69 SAFYHHSTEFLSG
-80 TEMARLGIPMF
+80 MAGLGIPMF

-97 EGAKKAM
+97 EGATKAM

-110 LIATDLPI
+110 LIATDLPN

-128 QTVDALTGVGTPVV
+128 QTVDPITGIATAVT
-142 NGTTQ
+142 NGTVQ
-147 GTRAILHVGV
+147 GTRAIIHVGV
-157 TQYANEN
+157 SQFAPEN
-164 RAFAAANIMDDFRS
+164 RKFAAANIMDDFRD
-178 GSLQVNGKF
+178 GSVAVNGKF

-192 RADGSKEHPTSRL
+192 RADGSKEHPKSRL

-219 GNNVGIVLEVPSLKQ
+219 GNNIGLVLEVPTLKQ

-245 NKAFPVRASVVERA
+245 NKAFPVRVSVVERE
-259 DRYTTPQVVPNLAS
+259 DRYTTPQVVPSLKS
-273 ELQQDVFLKTRAV
+273 ELQLDVFMKSRAV
-286 DHISGKNISFARRMV
+286 DHISGKNISFARKLI
-301 ESFNRK
+301 ENFNRK
-307 MTATQTP
+307 MTATETP
-314 VWGPFGQ
+314 IWGPFGN

-329 NEIQQLL
+329 NEIQQML
-336 CEGYTYTDTDGND
+336 CEGYAYTDTDGND
-349 IGIAGEGTYDDDAFD
+349 VVIAGEGSYDDDAFD

-376 INFGLFNIFTGRDV
+376 LNFGLFNIFTGRDV
-390 NEVPYFSYDV
+390 NDVPYFSFDV

-410 INSESVVYAEGG
+410 VNSESVVYADGG

-427 YFADGTPAGLVNL
+427 SFADGSPATLVNL
-440 KILDDAYRGFLTNFG
+440 KLLDDAMRNFLNTFG
-455 RGKDKLKDILRYP
+455 RGKDQLKDILRYP
-468 ITQVID
+468 ITQVVD

-491 RPDIHLEIGTQSVAE
+491 RPDIHMEIGTQAVAE
-506 KGVVTV
+506 KGNVTV

-517 YKGYTTNVES
+517 YKGYSANAEV

-544 GEQDEAIAT
+544 AEQDEAIAT
-553 RLRTYF
+553 RLRTF
-559 GLTPESVFFGTPV
+559 FSLTPESVFFGTPV

-582 YTINDTYEQAL
+582 FDVDDTYERPL

-600 LAMARFTGVTA
+600 LAMARFTGVTG

-619 EDDNRKPMYLKDLS
+619 ENDNRKPMFLKDMS

-638 EDVADNAWATGLN
+638 EDVADSAWATGMN
-651 FLRSHDIIDDFWPA
+651 FLRSHDIVDNFWPA
-665 VQSIYPYQDS
+665 IQSIYPHQDS

-694 EVWRSVSGENKTDEQ
+694 EVWRSISGENKTDEQ

-716 EANRLIGGKFTED
+716 EAYRIIGGKFTED
-729 VRIIPEAI
+729 VRIVVEAI

-785 N
+785 

>member
-20 SRRTIPADPIPSSM
+20 SRRSIPADPITASM

-49 VTLTT
+49 ITLTT

-69 SAFYHHSTELL
+69 SAFYHHSTEFLSEL
-80 TEMARLGIPMF
+80 AGLGIPMF

-97 EGAKKAM
+97 EGAAKAM
-104 LRVSLE
+104 LRVSIE
-110 LIATDLPI
+110 LIATDLPN
-118 YERNSDGTIK
+118 YERNSDGAIK
-128 QTVDALTGVGTPVV
+128 QSVDPVTGVATSVT
-142 NGTTQ
+142 NGTVQ
-147 GTRAILHVGV
+147 GTRAIIHVGV
-157 TQYANEN
+157 SQFAPEN
-164 RAFAAANIMDDFRS
+164 RQFARGNIMDDFRE
-178 GSLQVNGKF
+178 GSLAVNGKF

-192 RADGSKEHPTSRL
+192 RVDGSKEHPKSRL

-211 EVDSEGEY
+211 EVDSEGEF
-219 GNNVGIVLEVPSLKQ
+219 GNNIGLVLEVPTLKQ

-245 NKAFPVRASVVERA
+245 NKAFPVRVSVVERE
-259 DRYTTPQVVPNLAS
+259 DRYTTPQVVPSLKS
-273 ELQQDVFLKTRAV
+273 ELQLDVFMKSRAV
-286 DHISGKNISFARRMV
+286 DYISGKNISFARKLI
-301 ESFNRK
+301 ENFNRK
-307 MTATQTP
+307 MTATETP
-314 VWGPFGQ
+314 IWGPFGD

-336 CEGYTYTDTDGND
+336 CEGYAYTDSDGID
-349 IGIAGEGTYDDDAFD
+349 IAIPGEGSYDDDAFD
-364 YGRTVDHALSQP
+364 FGRTVDHALSQP

-390 NEVPYFSYDV
+390 NDVPYFSFDV

-410 INSESVVYAEGG
+410 VNSESVVYAQGG

-427 YFADGTPAGLVNL
+427 SFADGSPATLVNL
-440 KILDDAYRGFLTNFG
+440 KMLDDAMRNFLNTFG
-455 RGKDKLKDILRYP
+455 RGKDQLKDILRYP

-474 TGWSL
+474 SGWSL

-491 RPDIHLEIGTQSVAE
+491 RPDIHLEIGTQAVAE
-506 KGVVTV
+506 KTNVSV

-517 YKGYTTNVES
+517 YKGYSTSAET

-536 WNWQPRLT
+536 WNWQARLT

-553 RLRTYF
+553 RLRTFF

-582 YTINDTYEQAL
+582 YDVNDTYERPL

-600 LAMARFTGVTA
+600 LAMARFTGVTG

-619 EDDNRKPMYLKDLS
+619 ENDNRKPMFLKDMS

-638 EDVADNAWATGLN
+638 EDVADSAWATGMN
-651 FLRSHDIIDDFWPA
+651 FLRSHDIVDNFWPA
-665 VQSIYPYQDS
+665 IQSIYPYQDS

-694 EVWRSVSGENKTDEQ
+694 EIWRSISGENKTDEQ

-716 EANRLIGGKFTED
+716 EAYRIIGGKFTED
-729 VRIIPEAI
+729 VRIVVEAI

-785 N
+785 

>member
-6 TSTPGGKSYGTQDN
+6 TSTPGGKSFGTQDN
-20 SRRTIPADPIPSSM
+20 SRRAIPAQPIVSSM

-54 TSANILYGNKTFDKD
+54 TSADILYGKKTFNKD

-80 TEMARLGIPMF
+80 TELAGLGIPVF

-110 LIATDLPI
+110 LIVTDLPN
-118 YERNSDGTIK
+118 YERNSDGSIK
-128 QTVDALTGVGTPVV
+128 QIVDPITGMATPVV
-142 NGTTQ
+142 NGTVQ
-147 GTRAILHVGV
+147 GTRGIIHVGV
-157 TQYANEN
+157 NQYAVEN
-164 RAFAAANIMDDFRS
+164 RAFAKANIMDDFRV
-178 GSLQVNGKF
+178 GSIAINGKF

-192 RADGSKEHPTSRL
+192 RADGSKEHSKSRL
-205 YPIMDL
+205 FPLMDL

-219 GNNVGIVLEVPSLKQ
+219 GNNLGLTLEVPSLKQ

-245 NKAFPVRASVVERA
+245 NKAFPVRVTVVERE
-259 DRYTTPQVVPNLAS
+259 DRYTSPSVLPKLDND
-273 ELQQDVFLKTRAV
+273 LQQDLYLKTRAV
-286 DHISGKNISFARRMV
+286 DHISGGNIAFARQMV
-301 ESFNRK
+301 EAFNRK
-307 MTATQTP
+307 MTATSTAI
-314 VWGPFGQ
+314 WGPFGNV
-321 IHVYEKNL
+321 HVYEKNV

-336 CEGYTYTDTDGND
+336 CEGYVYSDSDGND
-349 IGIAGEGTYDDDAFD
+349 INIPGEGAYDDDAFD

-376 INFGLFNIFTGRDV
+376 VNYGLLNILSARDV
-390 NEVPYFSYDV
+390 NEVPYFAYDV

-410 INSESVVYAEGG
+410 INGESVLYAEGG

-427 YFADGTPAGLVNL
+427 YYADGTPASLINL
-440 KILDDAYRGFLTNFG
+440 KTLDDAYRGFLNTFG
-455 RGKDKLKDILRYP
+455 RGTDKLKDILRYP
-468 ITQVID
+468 ITTVID
-474 TGWSL
+474 SGWSL

-491 RPDIHLEIGTQSVAE
+491 RPDIHLEIGAQAVAE
-506 KGVVTV
+506 TGVLDV

-517 YKGYTTNVES
+517 YKGYTTSAET
-527 ALSSELLDG
+527 ALSAELLAG
-536 WNWQPRLT
+536 WNWQERLT

-553 RLRTYF
+553 RLRTF
-559 GLTPESVFFGTPV
+559 FSLTPESVFFGTAV

-582 YTINDTYEQAL
+582 HTINDTYEPAL

-600 LAMARFTGVTA
+600 LAMARFTGVTN
-611 WDKANDFT
+611 WEKADDFT
-619 EDDNRKPMYLKDLS
+619 EDDNRKPRYLKDMS

-638 EDVADNAWATGLN
+638 EDVADSAWATGLN

-665 VQSIYPYQDS
+665 VQSIHPNKDS

-688 CHYYGM
+688 CHYFGM
-694 EVWRSVSGENKTDEQ
+694 EVWRSVSGENKTNEQ

-716 EANRLIGGKFTED
+716 EANRLIGGRFTED
-729 VRIIPEAI
+729 VRVIPEAI
-737 LTEADVA
+737 LTDADLA

>member
-20 SRRTIPADPIPSSM
+20 SRRSIPADPITASM

-49 VTLTT
+49 ITLTT

-80 TEMARLGIPMF
+80 SELAGLGIPMF

-97 EGAKKAM
+97 EGAAKAM
-104 LRVSLE
+104 LRVSIE
-110 LIATDLPI
+110 LIATDLPN
-118 YERNSDGTIK
+118 YERNSDGAIK
-128 QTVDALTGVGTPVV
+128 QSVDPVTGVATSVT
-142 NGTTQ
+142 NGTVQ
-147 GTRAILHVGV
+147 GTRAIIHVGV
-157 TQYANEN
+157 SQFAPEN
-164 RAFAAANIMDDFRS
+164 RQFARGNIMNDFRE
-178 GSLQVNGKF
+178 GSLAVNGKF

-192 RADGSKEHPTSRL
+192 RVDGSKEHPKSRL

-211 EVDSEGEY
+211 EVDSEGEF
-219 GNNVGIVLEVPSLKQ
+219 GNNIGLVLEVPTLKQ

-245 NKAFPVRASVVERA
+245 NKAFPVRVSVVERE
-259 DRYTTPQVVPNLAS
+259 DRYTTPQVVPSLKS
-273 ELQQDVFLKTRAV
+273 ELQLDVFMKSRAV
-286 DHISGKNISFARRMV
+286 DYISGKNISFARKLI
-301 ESFNRK
+301 ENFNRK
-307 MTATQTP
+307 MTATETP
-314 VWGPFGQ
+314 IWGPFGD

-336 CEGYTYTDTDGND
+336 CEGYAYTDSDGID
-349 IGIAGEGTYDDDAFD
+349 IAIPGEGSYDDDAFD
-364 YGRTVDHALSQP
+364 FGRTVDHALSQP

-390 NEVPYFSYDV
+390 NDVPYFSFDV

-410 INSESVVYAEGG
+410 VNSESVVYAQGG

-427 YFADGTPAGLVNL
+427 SFADGSPATLVNL
-440 KILDDAYRGFLTNFG
+440 KMLDDAMRNFLNTFG
-455 RGKDKLKDILRYP
+455 RGKDQLKDILRYP

-474 TGWSL
+474 SGWSL

-491 RPDIHLEIGTQSVAE
+491 RPDIHLEIGTQAVAE
-506 KGVVTV
+506 KTNVSV

-517 YKGYTTNVES
+517 YKGYSTSAET
-527 ALSSELLDG
+527 ALSSELLNG
-536 WNWQPRLT
+536 WNWQARLT

-553 RLRTYF
+553 RLRTFF

-582 YTINDTYEQAL
+582 YDVNDTYERPL

-600 LAMARFTGVTA
+600 LAMARFTGVTG

-619 EDDNRKPMYLKDLS
+619 ENDNRKPMFLKDMS

-638 EDVADNAWATGLN
+638 EDVADSAWATGMN
-651 FLRSHDIIDDFWPA
+651 FLRSHDIVDNFWPA
-665 VQSIYPYQDS
+665 IQSIYPHQDS

-694 EVWRSVSGENKTDEQ
+694 EIWRSISGENKTDEQ

-716 EANRLIGGKFTED
+716 EAYRIIGGKFTED
-729 VRIIPEAI
+729 VRIVVEAI

-785 N
+785 

>member
-20 SRRTIPADPIPSSM
+20 SRRSIPADPITASM

-49 VTLTT
+49 ITLTT

-80 TEMARLGIPMF
+80 SELAGLGIPMF

-97 EGAKKAM
+97 EGATKAM
-104 LRVSLE
+104 LRVSIE
-110 LIATDLPI
+110 LIATDLPN
-118 YERNSDGTIK
+118 YKRNSDGTIK
-128 QTVDALTGVGTPVV
+128 QSVDPVTGVATSVT
-142 NGTTQ
+142 NGTVQ
-147 GTRAILHVGV
+147 GTRAIIHVGV
-157 TQYANEN
+157 SQFAPEN
-164 RAFAAANIMDDFRS
+164 RQFARGNIMDDFRE
-178 GSLQVNGKF
+178 GSLAVNGKF

-192 RADGSKEHPTSRL
+192 RVDGSKEHPKSRL

-211 EVDSEGEY
+211 EVDSEGEF
-219 GNNVGIVLEVPSLKQ
+219 GNNIGLVLEVPTLKQ

-245 NKAFPVRASVVERA
+245 NKAFPVRVSVVERE
-259 DRYTTPQVVPNLAS
+259 DRYTTPQMVPSLKS
-273 ELQQDVFLKTRAV
+273 ELQLDVFMKSRAV
-286 DHISGKNISFARRMV
+286 DYISGKNISFARKLI
-301 ESFNRK
+301 ENFNRK
-307 MTATQTP
+307 MTATETP
-314 VWGPFGQ
+314 IWGPFGD

-336 CEGYTYTDTDGND
+336 CEGYAYTDSDGID
-349 IGIAGEGTYDDDAFD
+349 IAIPGEGSYDDDAFD
-364 YGRTVDHALSQP
+364 FGRTVDHALSQP

-390 NEVPYFSYDV
+390 NDVPYFSFDV

-410 INSESVVYAEGG
+410 VNSESVVYAQGG

-427 YFADGTPAGLVNL
+427 SFADGSPATLVNL
-440 KILDDAYRGFLTNFG
+440 KMLDDAMRNFLNTFG
-455 RGKDKLKDILRYP
+455 RGKDQLKDILRYP

-474 TGWSL
+474 SGWSL

-491 RPDIHLEIGTQSVAE
+491 RPDIHLEIGTQAVAE
-506 KGVVTV
+506 KTNVSV

-517 YKGYTTNVES
+517 YKGYSTSAET

-536 WNWQPRLT
+536 WNWQARLT

-553 RLRTYF
+553 RLRTFF

-582 YTINDTYEQAL
+582 YDVNDTYERPL

-600 LAMARFTGVTA
+600 LAMARFTGVTG

-619 EDDNRKPMYLKDLS
+619 ENDNRKPMFLKDMS

-638 EDVADNAWATGLN
+638 EDVADSAWATGMN
-651 FLRSHDIIDDFWPA
+651 FLRSHDIVDNFWPA
-665 VQSIYPYQDS
+665 IQSIYPHQDS

-694 EVWRSVSGENKTDEQ
+694 EIWRSISGENKTDEQ

-716 EANRLIGGKFTED
+716 EAYRIIGGKFTED
-729 VRIIPEAI
+729 VRIVVEAI

-785 N
+785 

>member
-20 SRRTIPADPIPSSM
+20 SRRSIPADPITASM

-49 VTLTT
+49 ITLTT

-80 TEMARLGIPMF
+80 SELAGLGIPMF

-97 EGAKKAM
+97 EGATKAM
-104 LRVSLE
+104 LRVSIE
-110 LIATDLPI
+110 LIATDLPN

-128 QTVDALTGVGTPVV
+128 QSVDPVTGVTTSVT
-142 NGTTQ
+142 NGTVQ
-147 GTRAILHVGV
+147 GTRAIIHVGV
-157 TQYANEN
+157 SQFAPEN
-164 RAFAAANIMDDFRS
+164 RQFARGNIMDDFRE
-178 GSLQVNGKF
+178 GSLAVNGKF

-192 RADGSKEHPTSRL
+192 RVDGSKEHPKSRL

-211 EVDSEGEY
+211 EVDSEGEF
-219 GNNVGIVLEVPSLKQ
+219 GNNIGLVLEVPTLKQ

-245 NKAFPVRASVVERA
+245 NKAFPVRVSVVERE
-259 DRYTTPQVVPNLAS
+259 DRYTTPQMVPSLKS
-273 ELQQDVFLKTRAV
+273 ELQLDVFMKSRAV
-286 DHISGKNISFARRMV
+286 DYISGKNISFARKLI
-301 ESFNRK
+301 ENFNRK
-307 MTATQTP
+307 MTATETP
-314 VWGPFGQ
+314 IWGPFGD

-336 CEGYTYTDTDGND
+336 CEGYAYTDSDGID
-349 IGIAGEGTYDDDAFD
+349 IAIPGEGSYDDDAFD
-364 YGRTVDHALSQP
+364 FGRTVDHALSQP

-390 NEVPYFSYDV
+390 NDVPYFSFDV

-410 INSESVVYAEGG
+410 VNSESVVYAQGG

-427 YFADGTPAGLVNL
+427 SFADGSPATLVNL
-440 KILDDAYRGFLTNFG
+440 KMLDDAMRNFLNTFG
-455 RGKDKLKDILRYP
+455 RGKDQLKDILRYP

-474 TGWSL
+474 SGWSL

-491 RPDIHLEIGTQSVAE
+491 RPDIHLEIGTQAVAE
-506 KGVVTV
+506 KTNVSV

-517 YKGYTTNVES
+517 YKGYSTSAET

-536 WNWQPRLT
+536 WNWQARLT

-553 RLRTYF
+553 RLRTFF

-582 YTINDTYEQAL
+582 YDVNDTYERPL

-600 LAMARFTGVTA
+600 LAMARFTGVTG

-619 EDDNRKPMYLKDLS
+619 ENDNRKPMFLKDMS

-638 EDVADNAWATGLN
+638 EDVADSAWATGMN
-651 FLRSHDIIDDFWPA
+651 FLRSHDIVDNFWPA
-665 VQSIYPYQDS
+665 IQSIYPHQDS

-694 EVWRSVSGENKTDEQ
+694 EIWRSISGENKTDEQ

-716 EANRLIGGKFTED
+716 EAYRIIGGKFTED
-729 VRIIPEAI
+729 VRIVVEAI

-785 N
+785 

>member
-20 SRRTIPADPIPSSM
+20 SRRSIPADPITASM

-49 VTLTT
+49 ITLTT

-80 TEMARLGIPMF
+80 SELAGLGIPMF

-97 EGAKKAM
+97 EGATKAM
-104 LRVSLE
+104 LRVSIE
-110 LIATDLPI
+110 LIATDLPN
-118 YERNSDGTIK
+118 YERNSDGAIK
-128 QTVDALTGVGTPVV
+128 QSVDPVTGVATSVT
-142 NGTTQ
+142 NGTVQ
-147 GTRAILHVGV
+147 GTRAIIHVGV
-157 TQYANEN
+157 SQFAPEN
-164 RAFAAANIMDDFRS
+164 RQFARGNIMNDFRE
-178 GSLQVNGKF
+178 GSLAVNGKF

-192 RADGSKEHPTSRL
+192 RVDGSKEHPKSRL

-211 EVDSEGEY
+211 EVDSEGEF
-219 GNNVGIVLEVPSLKQ
+219 GNNIGLVLEVPTLKQ

-245 NKAFPVRASVVERA
+245 NKAFPVRVSVVERE
-259 DRYTTPQVVPNLAS
+259 DRYTTPQVVPSLKS
-273 ELQQDVFLKTRAV
+273 ELQLDVFMKSRAV
-286 DHISGKNISFARRMV
+286 DYISGKNISFARKLI
-301 ESFNRK
+301 ENFNRK
-307 MTATQTP
+307 MTATETP
-314 VWGPFGQ
+314 IWGPFGD

-336 CEGYTYTDTDGND
+336 CEGYAYTDSDGID
-349 IGIAGEGTYDDDAFD
+349 IAIPGEGSYDDDAFD
-364 YGRTVDHALSQP
+364 FGRTVDHALSQP

-390 NEVPYFSYDV
+390 NDVPYFSFDV

-410 INSESVVYAEGG
+410 VNSESVVYAQGG

-427 YFADGTPAGLVNL
+427 SFADGSPATLVNL
-440 KILDDAYRGFLTNFG
+440 KMLDDAMRNFLNTFG
-455 RGKDKLKDILRYP
+455 RGKDQLKDILRYP

-474 TGWSL
+474 SGWSL

-491 RPDIHLEIGTQSVAE
+491 RPDIHLEIGTQAVAE
-506 KGVVTV
+506 KTNVSV

-517 YKGYTTNVES
+517 YKGYSTSAET

-536 WNWQPRLT
+536 WNWQARLT

-553 RLRTYF
+553 RLRTFF

-582 YTINDTYEQAL
+582 YDVNDTYERPL

-600 LAMARFTGVTA
+600 LAMARFTGVTG

-619 EDDNRKPMYLKDLS
+619 ENDNRKPMFLKDMS

-638 EDVADNAWATGLN
+638 EDVADSAWATGMN
-651 FLRSHDIIDDFWPA
+651 FLRSHDIVDNFWPA
-665 VQSIYPYQDS
+665 IQSIYPHQDS

-694 EVWRSVSGENKTDEQ
+694 EIWRSISGENKTDEQ

-716 EANRLIGGKFTED
+716 EAYRIIGGKFTED
-729 VRIIPEAI
+729 VRIVVEAI

-785 N
+785 

>member
-20 SRRTIPADPIPSSM
+20 SRRSIPADPITASM

-49 VTLTT
+49 ITLTT

-80 TEMARLGIPMF
+80 SELAGLGIPMF

-97 EGAKKAM
+97 EGATKAM
-104 LRVSLE
+104 LRVSIE
-110 LIATDLPI
+110 LIATDLPN
-118 YERNSDGTIK
+118 YERNSDGAIK
-128 QTVDALTGVGTPVV
+128 QSVDPVTGVATSVT
-142 NGTTQ
+142 NGTVQ
-147 GTRAILHVGV
+147 GTRAIIHVGV
-157 TQYANEN
+157 SQFAPEN
-164 RAFAAANIMDDFRS
+164 RQFARGNIMDDFRE
-178 GSLQVNGKF
+178 GSLAVNGKF

-192 RADGSKEHPTSRL
+192 RVDGSKEHPKSRL

-211 EVDSEGEY
+211 EVDSEGEF
-219 GNNVGIVLEVPSLKQ
+219 GNNIGLVLEVPTLKQ

-245 NKAFPVRASVVERA
+245 NKAFPVRVSVVERE
-259 DRYTTPQVVPNLAS
+259 DRYTTPQVVPSLKS
-273 ELQQDVFLKTRAV
+273 ELQLDVFMKSRAV
-286 DHISGKNISFARRMV
+286 DYISGKNISFARKLI
-301 ESFNRK
+301 ENFNRK
-307 MTATQTP
+307 MTATETP
-314 VWGPFGQ
+314 IWGPFGD

-336 CEGYTYTDTDGND
+336 CEGYVYTDSDGID
-349 IGIAGEGTYDDDAFD
+349 IAIPGEGSYDDDAFD
-364 YGRTVDHALSQP
+364 FGRTVDHALSQP

-390 NEVPYFSYDV
+390 NDVPYFSFDV

-410 INSESVVYAEGG
+410 VNSESVVYAQGG

-427 YFADGTPAGLVNL
+427 SFADGSPATLVNL
-440 KILDDAYRGFLTNFG
+440 KMLDDAMRNFLNTFG
-455 RGKDKLKDILRYP
+455 RGKDQLKDILRYP

-474 TGWSL
+474 SGWSL

-491 RPDIHLEIGTQSVAE
+491 RPDIHLEIGTQAVAE
-506 KGVVTV
+506 KTNVSV

-517 YKGYTTNVES
+517 YKGYSTSAET

-536 WNWQPRLT
+536 WNWQARLT

-553 RLRTYF
+553 RLRTFF

-582 YTINDTYEQAL
+582 FDINDTYERPL

-600 LAMARFTGVTA
+600 LAMARFTGVTG

-619 EDDNRKPMYLKDLS
+619 ENDNRKPMFLKDMS

-638 EDVADNAWATGLN
+638 EEVADSAWATGMN
-651 FLRSHDIIDDFWPA
+651 FLRSHDIVDHFWPA
-665 VQSIYPYQDS
+665 IQSIYPHQDS

-694 EVWRSVSGENKTDEQ
+694 EIWRSISGENKTDEQ

-716 EANRLIGGKFTED
+716 EAYRIIGGKFTED
-729 VRIIPEAI
+729 VRIVVEAI

-785 N
+785 

>member
-20 SRRTIPADPIPSSM
+20 SRRPIPADPITASM

-69 SAFYHHSTELL
+69 SAFYHHSTEFLSA
-80 TEMARLGIPMF
+80 MAGLGIPMF

-97 EGAKKAM
+97 EGATKAM

-110 LIATDLPI
+110 LIATDLPN
-118 YERNSDGTIK
+118 YVRNSDGTIK
-128 QTVDALTGVGTPVV
+128 QTVDPITGVATAVT
-142 NGTTQ
+142 NGTVQ
-147 GTRAILHVGV
+147 GTRAVIHVGV
-157 TQYANEN
+157 SQFAPEN
-164 RAFAAANIMDDFRS
+164 RKFAAANIMDDFRD
-178 GSLQVNGKF
+178 GSVAVNGKF
-187 LGEIT
+187 LSEIT
-192 RADGSKEHPTSRL
+192 RTDGSKEHPKSRL

-219 GNNVGIVLEVPSLKQ
+219 GNNIGLVLEVPTLKQ

-245 NKAFPVRASVVERA
+245 NKAFPVRVSVVERE
-259 DRYTTPQVVPNLAS
+259 DRYTTPQVVPSLKS
-273 ELQQDVFLKTRAV
+273 ELQLDVFMKTRAV
-286 DHISGKNISFARRMV
+286 DYISGKNISFARKLI
-301 ESFNRK
+301 ENFNRK
-307 MTATQTP
+307 MTATETP
-314 VWGPFGQ
+314 IWGPFGN

-329 NEIQQLL
+329 NEIQQML
-336 CEGYTYTDTDGND
+336 CEGYVYTDTDGND
-349 IGIAGEGTYDDDAFD
+349 IVIAGEGSYDDDAFD

-376 INFGLFNIFTGRDV
+376 LNFGLFNIFTGRDV
-390 NEVPYFSYDV
+390 NDVPYFSFDV

-410 INSESVVYAEGG
+410 VNSESVVYADGG

-427 YFADGTPAGLVNL
+427 SFADGSPATLVNL
-440 KILDDAYRGFLTNFG
+440 KLLDDAMRNFLNTFG
-455 RGKDKLKDILRYP
+455 RGKDQLKDILRYP
-468 ITQVID
+468 ITQVVD

-491 RPDIHLEIGTQSVAE
+491 RPDIHMEIGTQAVAE
-506 KGVVTV
+506 KGNVTV

-517 YKGYTTNVES
+517 YKGYSTNTEV

-544 GEQDEAIAT
+544 AEQDEAIAT
-553 RLRTYF
+553 RLRTF
-559 GLTPESVFFGTPV
+559 FSLTPESVFFGTPV

-582 YTINDTYEQAL
+582 FDVDDTYERPL

-600 LAMARFTGVTA
+600 LAMARFTGVTG

-619 EDDNRKPMYLKDLS
+619 ENDNRKPMFLKDMS

-638 EDVADNAWATGLN
+638 EDVADSAWATGMN
-651 FLRSHDIIDDFWPA
+651 FLRSHDIVDHFWPA
-665 VQSIYPYQDS
+665 IQSIYPHQDS

-694 EVWRSVSGENKTDEQ
+694 EIWRSISGENKTDEQ

-716 EANRLIGGKFTED
+716 EAYRIIGGKFTED
-729 VRIIPEAI
+729 VRIVVEAI

-785 N
+785 

>member
-20 SRRTIPADPIPSSM
+20 SRRSIPADPITASM

-49 VTLTT
+49 ITLTT

-80 TEMARLGIPMF
+80 SELAGLGIPLF

-97 EGAKKAM
+97 EGATKAM
-104 LRVSLE
+104 LRVSIE
-110 LIATDLPI
+110 LIATDLPN
-118 YERNSDGTIK
+118 YERNSDGAIK
-128 QTVDALTGVGTPVV
+128 QSVDPVTGVATSVT
-142 NGTTQ
+142 NGTVQ
-147 GTRAILHVGV
+147 GTRAIIHVGV
-157 TQYANEN
+157 SQFAPEN
-164 RAFAAANIMDDFRS
+164 RQFARGNIMDDFRE
-178 GSLQVNGKF
+178 GSLAVNGKF

-192 RADGSKEHPTSRL
+192 RVDGSKEHPKSRL

-211 EVDSEGEY
+211 EVDSEGEF
-219 GNNVGIVLEVPSLKQ
+219 GNNIGLVLEVPTLKQ

-245 NKAFPVRASVVERA
+245 NKAFPVRVSVVERE
-259 DRYTTPQVVPNLAS
+259 DRYTTPQVVPSLKS
-273 ELQQDVFLKTRAV
+273 ELQLDVFMKSRAV
-286 DHISGKNISFARRMV
+286 DYISGKNISFARKLI
-301 ESFNRK
+301 ENFNRK
-307 MTATQTP
+307 MTATETP
-314 VWGPFGQ
+314 IWGPFGD

-336 CEGYTYTDTDGND
+336 CEGYAYTDSDGND
-349 IGIAGEGTYDDDAFD
+349 IAIPGEGSYDDDAFD
-364 YGRTVDHALSQP
+364 FGRTVDHALSQP

-390 NEVPYFSYDV
+390 NDVPYFSFDV

-410 INSESVVYAEGG
+410 VNSESVVYAQGG

-427 YFADGTPAGLVNL
+427 SFADGSPATLVNL
-440 KILDDAYRGFLTNFG
+440 KMLDDAMRNFLNTFG
-455 RGKDKLKDILRYP
+455 RGKDQLKDILRYP

-474 TGWSL
+474 SGWSL

-491 RPDIHLEIGTQSVAE
+491 RPDIHLEIGTQAVAE
-506 KGVVTV
+506 KTNVSV

-517 YKGYTTNVES
+517 YKGYSTSAET

-536 WNWQPRLT
+536 WNWQARLT

-553 RLRTYF
+553 RLRTFF

-582 YTINDTYEQAL
+582 YDVNDTYERPL

-600 LAMARFTGVTA
+600 LAMARFTGVTG

-619 EDDNRKPMYLKDLS
+619 ENDNRKPMFLKDMS

-638 EDVADNAWATGLN
+638 EDVADSAWATGMN
-651 FLRSHDIIDDFWPA
+651 FLRSHDIVDNFWPA
-665 VQSIYPYQDS
+665 IQSIYPHQDS

-694 EVWRSVSGENKTDEQ
+694 EIWRSISGENKTDEQ

-716 EANRLIGGKFTED
+716 EAYRIIGGKFTED
-729 VRIIPEAI
+729 VRIVVEAI

-785 N
+785 

>member
-20 SRRTIPADPIPSSM
+20 SRRPIPADPITASM

-69 SAFYHHSTELL
+69 SAFYHHSTEFLSG
-80 TEMARLGIPMF
+80 MAGLGIPMF

-97 EGAKKAM
+97 EGATKAM

-110 LIATDLPI
+110 LIATDLPN

-128 QTVDALTGVGTPVV
+128 QTVDPITGIATAVT
-142 NGTTQ
+142 NGTVQ
-147 GTRAILHVGV
+147 GTRAIIHVGV
-157 TQYANEN
+157 SQFAPEN
-164 RAFAAANIMDDFRS
+164 RNFAAANIMDDFRD
-178 GSLQVNGKF
+178 GSVAVNGKF

-192 RADGSKEHPTSRL
+192 RGDGSKEHPKSRL

-219 GNNVGIVLEVPSLKQ
+219 GNNIGLVLEVPTLKQ

-245 NKAFPVRASVVERA
+245 NKAFPVRVSVVERE
-259 DRYTTPQVVPNLAS
+259 DRYTTPQVVPSLKS
-273 ELQQDVFLKTRAV
+273 ELQLDVFMKSRAV
-286 DHISGKNISFARRMV
+286 DNISGKNISFARKLI
-301 ESFNRK
+301 ENFNRK
-307 MTATQTP
+307 MTATETP
-314 VWGPFGQ
+314 IWGPFGN

-329 NEIQQLL
+329 NEIQKML
-336 CEGYTYTDTDGND
+336 CEGYAYTDTDGNAVV
-349 IGIAGEGTYDDDAFD
+349 IAGEGSYDDDAFD

-376 INFGLFNIFTGRDV
+376 LNFGLFNIFTGRDV
-390 NEVPYFSYDV
+390 NDVPYFSFDV

-410 INSESVVYAEGG
+410 VNSESVVYADGG

-427 YFADGTPAGLVNL
+427 SFADGSPATLVNL
-440 KILDDAYRGFLTNFG
+440 KMLDDAMRNFLNTFG
-455 RGKDKLKDILRYP
+455 HGKDQLKDILRYP
-468 ITQVID
+468 ITQVVD

-479 DTKLAHSNILSA
+479 DTKFAHSNILSA
-491 RPDIHLEIGTQSVAE
+491 RPDIHMEIGTQAVAE
-506 KGVVTV
+506 KGNVTV

-517 YKGYTTNVES
+517 YKGYSTNTEV

-544 GEQDEAIAT
+544 AEQDEAIAT
-553 RLRTYF
+553 RLRTF
-559 GLTPESVFFGTPV
+559 FSLTPESVFFGTPV

-582 YTINDTYEQAL
+582 FDVDDTYERPL

-600 LAMARFTGVTA
+600 LAMARFTSVTG
-611 WDKANDFT
+611 WDKASDFT
-619 EDDNRKPMYLKDLS
+619 ENDNRKPMFLKDMS

-638 EDVADNAWATGLN
+638 EDVADSAWATGMN
-651 FLRSHDIIDDFWPA
+651 FLRSHDIVDHFWPA
-665 VQSIYPYQDS
+665 IQSIYPHQDS

-694 EVWRSVSGENKTDEQ
+694 EVWRSISGENKTDEQ

-716 EANRLIGGKFTED
+716 EAYRIIGGKFTED
-729 VRIIPEAI
+729 VRIVVEAI

-785 N
+785 

>member
-20 SRRTIPADPIPSSM
+20 SRRSIPADPITASM

-49 VTLTT
+49 ITLTT

-80 TEMARLGIPMF
+80 SELAGLGIPMF

-97 EGAKKAM
+97 EGAAKAM
-104 LRVSLE
+104 LRVSIE
-110 LIATDLPI
+110 LIATDLPN
-118 YERNSDGTIK
+118 YERNSDGAIK
-128 QTVDALTGVGTPVV
+128 QSVDPVTGVATSVT
-142 NGTTQ
+142 NGTVQ
-147 GTRAILHVGV
+147 GTRAIIHVGV
-157 TQYANEN
+157 SQFAPEN
-164 RAFAAANIMDDFRS
+164 RQFARGNIMDDFRE
-178 GSLQVNGKF
+178 GSLAVNGKF

-192 RADGSKEHPTSRL
+192 RVDGSKEHPKSRL

-211 EVDSEGEY
+211 EVDSEGEF
-219 GNNVGIVLEVPSLKQ
+219 GNNIGLVLEVPTLKQ

-245 NKAFPVRASVVERA
+245 NKAFPVRVSVVERE
-259 DRYTTPQVVPNLAS
+259 DRYTTPQVVPSLKS
-273 ELQQDVFLKTRAV
+273 ELQLDVFMKSRAV
-286 DHISGKNISFARRMV
+286 DYISGKNISFARKLI
-301 ESFNRK
+301 ENFNRK
-307 MTATQTP
+307 MTATETP
-314 VWGPFGQ
+314 IWGPFGD

-336 CEGYTYTDTDGND
+336 CEGYAYTDSDGID
-349 IGIAGEGTYDDDAFD
+349 IAIPGEGSYDDDAFD
-364 YGRTVDHALSQP
+364 FGRTVDHALSQP

-390 NEVPYFSYDV
+390 NDVPYFSFDV

-410 INSESVVYAEGG
+410 VNSESVVYAQGG

-427 YFADGTPAGLVNL
+427 SFADGSPATLVNL
-440 KILDDAYRGFLTNFG
+440 KMLDDAMRNFLNTFG
-455 RGKDKLKDILRYP
+455 RGKDQLKDILRYP

-474 TGWSL
+474 SGWSL

-491 RPDIHLEIGTQSVAE
+491 RPDIHLEIGTQAVAE
-506 KGVVTV
+506 KTNVSV

-517 YKGYTTNVES
+517 YKGYSTSAET

-536 WNWQPRLT
+536 WNWQARLT

-553 RLRTYF
+553 RLRTFF

-582 YTINDTYEQAL
+582 YDVNDTYERPL

-600 LAMARFTGVTA
+600 LAMARFTGVTG

-619 EDDNRKPMYLKDLS
+619 ENDNRKPMFLKDLS

-638 EDVADNAWATGLN
+638 EDVADSAWATGMN
-651 FLRSHDIIDDFWPA
+651 FLRSHDIVDNFWPA
-665 VQSIYPYQDS
+665 IQSIYPHQDS

-694 EVWRSVSGENKTDEQ
+694 EIWRSISGENKTDEQ

-716 EANRLIGGKFTED
+716 EAYRIIGGKFTED
-729 VRIIPEAI
+729 VRIVVEAI

-785 N
+785 

>member
-20 SRRTIPADPIPSSM
+20 SRRSIPADPITASM

-49 VTLTT
+49 ITLTT

-80 TEMARLGIPMF
+80 SELAGLGIPMF

-97 EGAKKAM
+97 EGAAKAM
-104 LRVSLE
+104 LRVSIE
-110 LIATDLPI
+110 LIATDLPN
-118 YERNSDGTIK
+118 YERNSDGAIK
-128 QTVDALTGVGTPVV
+128 QSVDPVTGVATSVT
-142 NGTTQ
+142 NGTVQ
-147 GTRAILHVGV
+147 GTRAIIHVGV
-157 TQYANEN
+157 SQFAPEN
-164 RAFAAANIMDDFRS
+164 RQFARGNIMDDFRE
-178 GSLQVNGKF
+178 GSLAVNGKF

-192 RADGSKEHPTSRL
+192 RVDGSKEHPKSRL

-211 EVDSEGEY
+211 EVDSEGEF
-219 GNNVGIVLEVPSLKQ
+219 GNNIGLVLEVPTLKQ

-245 NKAFPVRASVVERA
+245 NKAFPVRVSVVERE
-259 DRYTTPQVVPNLAS
+259 DRYTTPQVVPSLKS
-273 ELQQDVFLKTRAV
+273 ELQLDVFMKSRAV
-286 DHISGKNISFARRMV
+286 DYISGKNISFARKLI
-301 ESFNRK
+301 ENFNRK
-307 MTATQTP
+307 MTATETP
-314 VWGPFGQ
+314 IWGPFGD

-336 CEGYTYTDTDGND
+336 CEGYAYTDSDGID
-349 IGIAGEGTYDDDAFD
+349 IAIPGEGSYDDDAFD
-364 YGRTVDHALSQP
+364 FGRTVDHALSQP

-390 NEVPYFSYDV
+390 NDVPYFSFDV

-410 INSESVVYAEGG
+410 VNSESVVYAQGG

-427 YFADGTPAGLVNL
+427 SFADGSPATLVNL
-440 KILDDAYRGFLTNFG
+440 KMLDDAMRNFLNTFG
-455 RGKDKLKDILRYP
+455 RGKDQLKDILRYP

-474 TGWSL
+474 SGWSL

-491 RPDIHLEIGTQSVAE
+491 RPDIHLEIGTQAVAE
-506 KGVVTV
+506 KTNVSV

-517 YKGYTTNVES
+517 YKGYSTSAET

-536 WNWQPRLT
+536 WNWQARLT

-553 RLRTYF
+553 RLRTFF

-582 YTINDTYEQAL
+582 YDVNDTYERPL

-600 LAMARFTGVTA
+600 LAMARFTGVTG

-619 EDDNRKPMYLKDLS
+619 ENDNRKPMFLKDMS

-638 EDVADNAWATGLN
+638 EDVADSAWATGMN
-651 FLRSHDIIDDFWPA
+651 FLRSHDIVDNFWPA
-665 VQSIYPYQDS
+665 IQSIYPHQDS

-694 EVWRSVSGENKTDEQ
+694 EIWRSISGENKTDEQ

-716 EANRLIGGKFTED
+716 EAYRIIGGKFTED
-729 VRIIPEAI
+729 VRIVVEAI

-785 N
+785 

>member
-20 SRRTIPADPIPSSM
+20 SRRPIPADPITASM

-69 SAFYHHSTELL
+69 SAFYHHSTEFLSG
-80 TEMARLGIPMF
+80 MAGLGIPMF

-97 EGAKKAM
+97 EGATKAM

-110 LIATDLPI
+110 LIATDLPN

-128 QTVDALTGVGTPVV
+128 QTVDPITGIATAVT
-142 NGTTQ
+142 NGTVQ
-147 GTRAILHVGV
+147 GTRAVIHVGV
-157 TQYANEN
+157 SQFAPEN
-164 RAFAAANIMDDFRS
+164 RKFAAANIMDDFRD
-178 GSLQVNGKF
+178 GSVAVNGKF

-192 RADGSKEHPTSRL
+192 RADGSKEHPKSRL

-219 GNNVGIVLEVPSLKQ
+219 GNNIGLVLEVPTLKQ

-245 NKAFPVRASVVERA
+245 NKAFPVRVSVVERE
-259 DRYTTPQVVPNLAS
+259 DRYTTPQVVPSLKS
-273 ELQQDVFLKTRAV
+273 ELQLDVFMKTRAI
-286 DHISGKNISFARRMV
+286 DHISGKNISFARKLI
-301 ESFNRK
+301 ENFNRK
-307 MTATQTP
+307 MTATETP
-314 VWGPFGQ
+314 IWGPFGN

-329 NEIQQLL
+329 NEIQQML
-336 CEGYTYTDTDGND
+336 CEGYAYTDTDGND
-349 IGIAGEGTYDDDAFD
+349 IVIAGEGSYDDDAFD

-376 INFGLFNIFTGRDV
+376 LNFGLFNIFTGRDV
-390 NEVPYFSYDV
+390 NDVPYFSFDV

-410 INSESVVYAEGG
+410 VNSESVVYADGG

-427 YFADGTPAGLVNL
+427 SFADGSPATLVNL
-440 KILDDAYRGFLTNFG
+440 KLLDDAMRNFLNTFG
-455 RGKDKLKDILRYP
+455 RGKDQLKDILRYP
-468 ITQVID
+468 ITQVVD

-479 DTKLAHSNILSA
+479 DTKLAHSNILAA
-491 RPDIHLEIGTQSVAE
+491 RPDIHMEIGTQAVAE
-506 KGVVTV
+506 KGNVTV

-517 YKGYTTNVES
+517 YKGYSTNAEV

-544 GEQDEAIAT
+544 AEQDEAIAT
-553 RLRTYF
+553 RLRTF
-559 GLTPESVFFGTPV
+559 FSLTPESVFFGTPV

-582 YTINDTYEQAL
+582 FDVDDTYERPL

-600 LAMARFTGVTA
+600 LAMARFTGVTG

-619 EDDNRKPMYLKDLS
+619 ENDNRKPMFLKDMS

-638 EDVADNAWATGLN
+638 EDVADSAWATGMN
-651 FLRSHDIIDDFWPA
+651 FLRSHDIVDNFWPA
-665 VQSIYPYQDS
+665 IQSIYPHQDS

-694 EVWRSVSGENKTDEQ
+694 EVWRSISGENKTDEQ

-716 EANRLIGGKFTED
+716 EAYRIIGGKFTED
-729 VRIIPEAI
+729 VRIVVEAI

-785 N
+785 

>member
-20 SRRTIPADPIPSSM
+20 SRRPIPADPITASM

-69 SAFYHHSTELL
+69 SAFYHHSTEFLSG
-80 TEMARLGIPMF
+80 MAGLGIPMF

-97 EGAKKAM
+97 EGATKAM

-110 LIATDLPI
+110 LIATDLPN

-128 QTVDALTGVGTPVV
+128 QTVDPVTGIATAVT
-142 NGTTQ
+142 NGTVQ
-147 GTRAILHVGV
+147 GTRAIIHVGV
-157 TQYANEN
+157 SQFAPEN
-164 RAFAAANIMDDFRS
+164 RQFAAANIMDDFRE
-178 GSLQVNGKF
+178 GSVAVNGKF

-192 RADGSKEHPTSRL
+192 RADGSKEHPKSRL

-219 GNNVGIVLEVPSLKQ
+219 GNNIGLVLEVPTLKQ

-245 NKAFPVRASVVERA
+245 NKAFPLRVSVVERE
-259 DRYTTPQVVPNLAS
+259 DRYTTPQVVPSLKS
-273 ELQQDVFLKTRAV
+273 ELQLDVFMKTRAV
-286 DHISGKNISFARRMV
+286 DYISGKNISFARKLI
-301 ESFNRK
+301 ENFNRK
-307 MTATQTP
+307 MTATETP
-314 VWGPFGQ
+314 IWGPFGN

-329 NEIQQLL
+329 NEIQQML
-336 CEGYTYTDTDGND
+336 CEGYAYTDTDGND
-349 IGIAGEGTYDDDAFD
+349 IVIAGEGSYDDDAFD

-376 INFGLFNIFTGRDV
+376 LNFGLFNVFTGRDV
-390 NEVPYFSYDV
+390 NDVPYFSFDV

-410 INSESVVYAEGG
+410 VNSESVVYADGG

-427 YFADGTPAGLVNL
+427 SFADGSPATLVNL
-440 KILDDAYRGFLTNFG
+440 KLLDDAMRNFLNTFG
-455 RGKDKLKDILRYP
+455 RGKDQLKDILRYP
-468 ITQVID
+468 ITQVVD

-491 RPDIHLEIGTQSVAE
+491 RPDIHMEIGTQAVAE
-506 KGVVTV
+506 KGNVTV

-517 YKGYTTNVES
+517 YKGYSANTEV

-544 GEQDEAIAT
+544 AEQDEAIAT
-553 RLRTYF
+553 RLRTF
-559 GLTPESVFFGTPV
+559 FSLTPESVFFGTPV

-582 YTINDTYEQAL
+582 FDVDDTYERPL

-600 LAMARFTGVTA
+600 LAMARFTGVTG
-611 WDKANDFT
+611 WDKASDFT
-619 EDDNRKPMYLKDLS
+619 ENDNRKPMFLKDMS

-638 EDVADNAWATGLN
+638 EDVADSAWATGMN
-651 FLRSHDIIDDFWPA
+651 FLRSHDIVDHFWPA
-665 VQSIYPYQDS
+665 IQSIYPHQDS

-694 EVWRSVSGENKTDEQ
+694 EIWRSISGENKTDEQ

-716 EANRLIGGKFTED
+716 EAYRIIGGKFTED
-729 VRIIPEAI
+729 VRIVVEAI

-785 N
+785 

>member
-20 SRRTIPADPIPSSM
+20 SRRSIPADPITASM

-49 VTLTT
+49 ITLTT

-80 TEMARLGIPMF
+80 SELAGLGIPMF

-97 EGAKKAM
+97 EGAAKAM
-104 LRVSLE
+104 LRVSIE
-110 LIATDLPI
+110 LIATDLPN
-118 YERNSDGTIK
+118 YERNSDGAIK
-128 QTVDALTGVGTPVV
+128 QSVDPVTGVATSVT
-142 NGTTQ
+142 NGTVQ
-147 GTRAILHVGV
+147 GTRAIIHVGV
-157 TQYANEN
+157 SQFAPEN
-164 RAFAAANIMDDFRS
+164 RQFARGNIMDDFRE
-178 GSLQVNGKF
+178 GSLAVNGKF

-192 RADGSKEHPTSRL
+192 RVDGSKEHPKSRL

-211 EVDSEGEY
+211 EVDSEGEF
-219 GNNVGIVLEVPSLKQ
+219 GNNIGLVLEVPTLKQ

-245 NKAFPVRASVVERA
+245 NKAFPVRVSVVERE
-259 DRYTTPQVVPNLAS
+259 DRYTTPQVVPSLKS
-273 ELQQDVFLKTRAV
+273 ELQLDVFMKSRAV
-286 DHISGKNISFARRMV
+286 DYISGKNISFARKLI
-301 ESFNRK
+301 ENFNRK
-307 MTATQTP
+307 MTATETP
-314 VWGPFGQ
+314 IWGPFGD

-336 CEGYTYTDTDGND
+336 CEGYAYTDSDGID
-349 IGIAGEGTYDDDAFD
+349 IAIPGEGSYDDDAFD
-364 YGRTVDHALSQP
+364 FGRTVDHALSQP

-390 NEVPYFSYDV
+390 NDVPYFSFDV

-410 INSESVVYAEGG
+410 VNSESVVYAQGG

-427 YFADGTPAGLVNL
+427 SFADGSPATLVNL
-440 KILDDAYRGFLTNFG
+440 KMLDDAMRNFLNTFG
-455 RGKDKLKDILRYP
+455 RGKDQLKDILRYP

-474 TGWSL
+474 SGWSL

-491 RPDIHLEIGTQSVAE
+491 RPDIHLEIGTQAVAE
-506 KGVVTV
+506 KTNVSV

-517 YKGYTTNVES
+517 YKGYSTSAET
-527 ALSSELLDG
+527 ALSSKLLDG
-536 WNWQPRLT
+536 WNWQARLT

-553 RLRTYF
+553 RLRTFF

-582 YTINDTYEQAL
+582 YDVNDTYERPL

-600 LAMARFTGVTA
+600 LAMARFTGVTG

-619 EDDNRKPMYLKDLS
+619 ENDNRKPMFLKDMS

-638 EDVADNAWATGLN
+638 EDVADSAWATGMN
-651 FLRSHDIIDDFWPA
+651 FLRSHDIVDNFWPA
-665 VQSIYPYQDS
+665 IQSIYPHQDS

-694 EVWRSVSGENKTDEQ
+694 EIWRSISGENKTDEQ

-716 EANRLIGGKFTED
+716 EAYRIIGGKFTED
-729 VRIIPEAI
+729 VRIVVEAI

-785 N
+785 

>member
-20 SRRTIPADPIPSSM
+20 SRRPIPADPITASM

-69 SAFYHHSTELL
+69 SAFYHHSTEFLSG
-80 TEMARLGIPMF
+80 MAGLGIPMF

-97 EGAKKAM
+97 EGATKAM

-110 LIATDLPI
+110 LIATDLPN

-128 QTVDALTGVGTPVV
+128 QTVDPITGIATAVT
-142 NGTTQ
+142 NGTVQ
-147 GTRAILHVGV
+147 GTRAVIHVGV
-157 TQYANEN
+157 SQFAPEN
-164 RAFAAANIMDDFRS
+164 RKFAAANIMDDFRD
-178 GSLQVNGKF
+178 GSVAVNGKF

-192 RADGSKEHPTSRL
+192 RADGSKEHPKSRL

-211 EVDSEGEY
+211 EVDSEGGY
-219 GNNVGIVLEVPSLKQ
+219 GNNIGLVLEVPTLKQ

-245 NKAFPVRASVVERA
+245 NKAFPVRVSVVERE
-259 DRYTTPQVVPNLAS
+259 DRYTTPQVVPSLKS
-273 ELQQDVFLKTRAV
+273 ELQLDVFMKTRAV
-286 DHISGKNISFARRMV
+286 DHISGKNISFARKLI
-301 ESFNRK
+301 ENFNRK
-307 MTATQTP
+307 MTATETP
-314 VWGPFGQ
+314 IWGPFGN

-329 NEIQQLL
+329 NEIQQML
-336 CEGYTYTDTDGND
+336 CEGYAYTDTDGND
-349 IGIAGEGTYDDDAFD
+349 VVIAGEGSYDDDAFD

-376 INFGLFNIFTGRDV
+376 LNFGLFNIFTGRDV
-390 NEVPYFSYDV
+390 NDVPYFSFDV

-410 INSESVVYAEGG
+410 VNSESVVYADGG

-427 YFADGTPAGLVNL
+427 SFADGSPATLVNL
-440 KILDDAYRGFLTNFG
+440 KLLDDAMRNFLNTFG
-455 RGKDKLKDILRYP
+455 RGKDQLKDILRYP
-468 ITQVID
+468 ITQVVD

-491 RPDIHLEIGTQSVAE
+491 RPDIHMEIGTQAVAE
-506 KGVVTV
+506 KGNVSV

-517 YKGYTTNVES
+517 YKGYSANAEV

-544 GEQDEAIAT
+544 AEQDEAIAT
-553 RLRTYF
+553 RLRTF
-559 GLTPESVFFGTPV
+559 FSLTPESVFFGTPV

-582 YTINDTYEQAL
+582 FDVDDTYERPL

-600 LAMARFTGVTA
+600 LAMARFTSVTG
-611 WDKANDFT
+611 WDKASDFT
-619 EDDNRKPMYLKDLS
+619 ENDNRKPMFLKDMS

-638 EDVADNAWATGLN
+638 EDVADSAWATGMN
-651 FLRSHDIIDDFWPA
+651 FLRSHDIVDNFWPA
-665 VQSIYPYQDS
+665 IQSIYPHQDS

-694 EVWRSVSGENKTDEQ
+694 EVWRSISGENKTDEQ

-716 EANRLIGGKFTED
+716 EAYRIIGGKFTED
-729 VRIIPEAI
+729 VRIVVEAI

-785 N
+785 

>member
-20 SRRTIPADPIPSSM
+20 SRRSIPADPITASM

-49 VTLTT
+49 ITLTT

-80 TEMARLGIPMF
+80 SELAGLGIPMF

-97 EGAKKAM
+97 EGAAKAM
-104 LRVSLE
+104 LRVSIE
-110 LIATDLPI
+110 LIATDLPN
-118 YERNSDGTIK
+118 YERNSDGAIK
-128 QTVDALTGVGTPVV
+128 QSVDPVTGVATSVT
-142 NGTTQ
+142 NGTVQ
-147 GTRAILHVGV
+147 GTRAIIHVGV
-157 TQYANEN
+157 SQFAPEN
-164 RAFAAANIMDDFRS
+164 RQFARGNIMDDFRE
-178 GSLQVNGKF
+178 GSLAVNGKF

-192 RADGSKEHPTSRL
+192 RVDGSKEHPKSRL

-211 EVDSEGEY
+211 EVDSEGEF
-219 GNNVGIVLEVPSLKQ
+219 GNNIGLVLEVPTLKQ

-245 NKAFPVRASVVERA
+245 NKAFPVRVSVVERE
-259 DRYTTPQVVPNLAS
+259 DRYTTPQVVPSLKS
-273 ELQQDVFLKTRAV
+273 ELQLDVFMKSRAV
-286 DHISGKNISFARRMV
+286 DYISGKNISFARKLI
-301 ESFNRK
+301 ENFNRK
-307 MTATQTP
+307 MTATETP
-314 VWGPFGQ
+314 IWGPFGD

-336 CEGYTYTDTDGND
+336 CEGYAYTDSDGID
-349 IGIAGEGTYDDDAFD
+349 IAIPGEGSYDDDAFD
-364 YGRTVDHALSQP
+364 FGRTVDHALSQP

-390 NEVPYFSYDV
+390 NDVPYFSFDV

-410 INSESVVYAEGG
+410 VNSESVVYAQGG

-427 YFADGTPAGLVNL
+427 SFADGSPATLVNL
-440 KILDDAYRGFLTNFG
+440 KMLDDAMRNFLNTFG
-455 RGKDKLKDILRYP
+455 RGKDQLKDILRYP

-474 TGWSL
+474 SGWSL

-491 RPDIHLEIGTQSVAE
+491 RPDIHLEIGTQAVAE
-506 KGVVTV
+506 KTNVSV

-517 YKGYTTNVES
+517 YKGYSTSAET

-536 WNWQPRLT
+536 WNWQARLT

-553 RLRTYF
+553 RLRTFF

-582 YTINDTYEQAL
+582 FDINDTYERPL

-600 LAMARFTGVTA
+600 LAMARFTGVTG

-619 EDDNRKPMYLKDLS
+619 ENDNRKPMFLKDLS

-638 EDVADNAWATGLN
+638 EDVADSAWATGMN
-651 FLRSHDIIDDFWPA
+651 FLRSHDIVDNFWPA
-665 VQSIYPYQDS
+665 IQSIYPYQDS

-694 EVWRSVSGENKTDEQ
+694 EIWRSISGENKTDEQ

-716 EANRLIGGKFTED
+716 EAYRIIGGKFTED
-729 VRIIPEAI
+729 VRIVVEAI

-785 N
+785 

>member
-20 SRRTIPADPIPSSM
+20 SRRSIPADPITASM

-49 VTLTT
+49 ITLTT

-80 TEMARLGIPMF
+80 SELAGLGIPMF

-97 EGAKKAM
+97 EGATKAM
-104 LRVSLE
+104 LRVSIE
-110 LIATDLPI
+110 LIATDLPN
-118 YERNSDGTIK
+118 YERNSDGAIK
-128 QTVDALTGVGTPVV
+128 QSVDPVTGVATSVT
-142 NGTTQ
+142 NGTVQ
-147 GTRAILHVGV
+147 GTRAIIHVGV
-157 TQYANEN
+157 SQFAPEN
-164 RAFAAANIMDDFRS
+164 RQFARGNIMDDFRE
-178 GSLQVNGKF
+178 GSLAVNGKF

-192 RADGSKEHPTSRL
+192 RVDGSKEHPKSRL

-211 EVDSEGEY
+211 EVDSEGEF
-219 GNNVGIVLEVPSLKQ
+219 GNNIGLVLEVPTLKQ

-245 NKAFPVRASVVERA
+245 NKAFPVRVSVVERE
-259 DRYTTPQVVPNLAS
+259 DRYTTPQVVPSLKS
-273 ELQQDVFLKTRAV
+273 ELQLDVFMKSRAV
-286 DHISGKNISFARRMV
+286 DYISGKNISFARKLI
-301 ESFNRK
+301 ENFNRK
-307 MTATQTP
+307 MTATETP
-314 VWGPFGQ
+314 IWGPFGD

-336 CEGYTYTDTDGND
+336 CEGYAYTDSDGND
-349 IGIAGEGTYDDDAFD
+349 IAIPGEGSYDDDAFD
-364 YGRTVDHALSQP
+364 FGRTVDHALSQP

-390 NEVPYFSYDV
+390 NDVPYFSFDV

-410 INSESVVYAEGG
+410 VNSESVVYAQGG

-427 YFADGTPAGLVNL
+427 SFADGSPATLVNL
-440 KILDDAYRGFLTNFG
+440 KMLDDAMRNFLNTFG
-455 RGKDKLKDILRYP
+455 RGKDQLKDILRYP

-474 TGWSL
+474 SGWSL

-491 RPDIHLEIGTQSVAE
+491 RPDIHLEIGTQAVAE
-506 KGVVTV
+506 KTNVSV

-517 YKGYTTNVES
+517 YKGYSTSAET

-536 WNWQPRLT
+536 WNWQARLT

-553 RLRTYF
+553 RLRTFF

-582 YTINDTYEQAL
+582 FDVDDTYERPL

-600 LAMARFTGVTA
+600 LAMARFTGVTG

-619 EDDNRKPMYLKDLS
+619 ENDNRKPMFLKDMS

-638 EDVADNAWATGLN
+638 EEVADSAWATGMN
-651 FLRSHDIIDDFWPA
+651 FLRSHDIVDHFWPA
-665 VQSIYPYQDS
+665 IQSIYPHQDS

-694 EVWRSVSGENKTDEQ
+694 EIWRSISGENKTDEQ

-716 EANRLIGGKFTED
+716 EAYRIIGGKFTED
-729 VRIIPEAI
+729 VRIVVEAI

-785 N
+785 

>member
-20 SRRTIPADPIPSSM
+20 SRRSIPADPITASM

-49 VTLTT
+49 ITLTT

-80 TEMARLGIPMF
+80 SELAGLGIPMF

-97 EGAKKAM
+97 EGATKAM
-104 LRVSLE
+104 LRVSIE
-110 LIATDLPI
+110 LIATDLPN
-118 YERNSDGTIK
+118 YERNSDGAIK
-128 QTVDALTGVGTPVV
+128 QSVDPVTGVATSVT
-142 NGTTQ
+142 NGTVQ
-147 GTRAILHVGV
+147 GTRAIIHVGV
-157 TQYANEN
+157 SQFAPEN
-164 RAFAAANIMDDFRS
+164 RQFARGNIMDDFRE
-178 GSLQVNGKF
+178 GSLAVNGKF

-192 RADGSKEHPTSRL
+192 RVDGSKEHPKSRL

-211 EVDSEGEY
+211 EVDSEGEF
-219 GNNVGIVLEVPSLKQ
+219 GNNIGLVLEVPTLKQ

-245 NKAFPVRASVVERA
+245 NKAFPVRVSVVERE
-259 DRYTTPQVVPNLAS
+259 DRYTTPQVVPSLKS
-273 ELQQDVFLKTRAV
+273 ELQLDVFMKSRAV
-286 DHISGKNISFARRMV
+286 DYISGKNISFARKLI
-301 ESFNRK
+301 ENFNRK
-307 MTATQTP
+307 MTATETP
-314 VWGPFGQ
+314 IWGPFGD

-336 CEGYTYTDTDGND
+336 CEGYAYTDSDGID
-349 IGIAGEGTYDDDAFD
+349 IAIPGEGSYDDDAFD
-364 YGRTVDHALSQP
+364 FGRTVDHALSQP

-390 NEVPYFSYDV
+390 NDVPYFSFDV

-410 INSESVVYAEGG
+410 VNSESVVYAQGG

-427 YFADGTPAGLVNL
+427 SFADGSPATLVNL
-440 KILDDAYRGFLTNFG
+440 KMLDDAMRNFLNTFG
-455 RGKDKLKDILRYP
+455 RGKDQLKDILRYP

-474 TGWSL
+474 SGWSL

-491 RPDIHLEIGTQSVAE
+491 RPDIHLEIGTQAVAE
-506 KGVVTV
+506 KTNVSV

-517 YKGYTTNVES
+517 YKGYSTSAET

-536 WNWQPRLT
+536 WNWQARLT

-553 RLRTYF
+553 RLRTFF

-582 YTINDTYEQAL
+582 YDVNDTYERPL

-600 LAMARFTGVTA
+600 LAMARFTGVTG

-619 EDDNRKPMYLKDLS
+619 ENDNRKPMFLKDMS

-638 EDVADNAWATGLN
+638 EDVADSAWATGMN
-651 FLRSHDIIDDFWPA
+651 FLRSHDIVDNFWPA
-665 VQSIYPYQDS
+665 IQSIYPHQDS

-694 EVWRSVSGENKTDEQ
+694 EIWRSISGENKTDEQ

-716 EANRLIGGKFTED
+716 EAYRIIGGKFTED
-729 VRIIPEAI
+729 VRIVVEAI

-785 N
+785 

>member
-20 SRRTIPADPIPSSM
+20 SRRSIPADPITASM

-49 VTLTT
+49 ITLTT

-80 TEMARLGIPMF
+80 SELAGLGIPMF

-97 EGAKKAM
+97 EGAAKAM
-104 LRVSLE
+104 LRVSIE
-110 LIATDLPI
+110 LIATDLPN
-118 YERNSDGTIK
+118 YERNSDGAIK
-128 QTVDALTGVGTPVV
+128 QSVDPVTGVATSVT
-142 NGTTQ
+142 NGTVQ
-147 GTRAILHVGV
+147 GTRAIIHVGV
-157 TQYANEN
+157 SQFAPEN
-164 RAFAAANIMDDFRS
+164 RQFARGNIMNDFRE
-178 GSLQVNGKF
+178 GSLAVNGKF

-192 RADGSKEHPTSRL
+192 RVDGSKEHPKSRL

-211 EVDSEGEY
+211 EVDSEGEF
-219 GNNVGIVLEVPSLKQ
+219 GNNIGLVLEVPTLKQ

-245 NKAFPVRASVVERA
+245 NKAFPVRVSVVERE
-259 DRYTTPQVVPNLAS
+259 DRYTTPQVVPSLKS
-273 ELQQDVFLKTRAV
+273 ELQLDVFMKSRAV
-286 DHISGKNISFARRMV
+286 DYISGKNISFARKLI
-301 ESFNRK
+301 ENFNRK
-307 MTATQTP
+307 MTATETP
-314 VWGPFGQ
+314 IWGPFGD

-336 CEGYTYTDTDGND
+336 CEGYAYTDSDGID
-349 IGIAGEGTYDDDAFD
+349 IAIPGEGSYDDDAFD
-364 YGRTVDHALSQP
+364 FGRTVDHALSQP

-390 NEVPYFSYDV
+390 NDVPYFSFDV

-410 INSESVVYAEGG
+410 VNSESVVYAQGG

-427 YFADGTPAGLVNL
+427 SFADGSPATLVNL
-440 KILDDAYRGFLTNFG
+440 KMLDDAMRNFLNTFG
-455 RGKDKLKDILRYP
+455 RGKDQLKDILRYP

-474 TGWSL
+474 SGWSL

-491 RPDIHLEIGTQSVAE
+491 RPDIHLEIGTQAVAE
-506 KGVVTV
+506 KTNVSV
-512 DLGPV
+512 DLGPI
-517 YKGYTTNVES
+517 YKGYSTSAET

-536 WNWQPRLT
+536 WNWQARLT

-553 RLRTYF
+553 RLRTFF

-582 YTINDTYEQAL
+582 YDVNDTYERPL

-600 LAMARFTGVTA
+600 LAMARFTGVTG

-619 EDDNRKPMYLKDLS
+619 ENDNRKPMFLKDMS

-638 EDVADNAWATGLN
+638 EDVADSAWATGMN
-651 FLRSHDIIDDFWPA
+651 FLRSHDIVDNFWPA
-665 VQSIYPYQDS
+665 IQSIYPHQDS

-694 EVWRSVSGENKTDEQ
+694 EIWRSISGENKTDEQ

-716 EANRLIGGKFTED
+716 EAYRIIGGKFTED
-729 VRIIPEAI
+729 VRIVVEAI

-785 N
+785 

>member
-20 SRRTIPADPIPSSM
+20 SRRPIPADPITASM

-69 SAFYHHSTELL
+69 SAFYHHSTEFLSG
-80 TEMARLGIPMF
+80 MAGLGIPMF

-97 EGAKKAM
+97 EGATKAM

-110 LIATDLPI
+110 LIATDLPN

-128 QTVDALTGVGTPVV
+128 QTVDPITGVATAVT
-142 NGTTQ
+142 NGTVQ
-147 GTRAILHVGV
+147 GTRAIIHVGV
-157 TQYANEN
+157 SQFAPEN
-164 RAFAAANIMDDFRS
+164 RKFAAANIMDDFRD
-178 GSLQVNGKF
+178 GSVAVNGKF

-192 RADGSKEHPTSRL
+192 RTDGSKEHPKSRL

-219 GNNVGIVLEVPSLKQ
+219 GNNIGLVLEVPTLKQ

-245 NKAFPVRASVVERA
+245 NKAFPVRVSVVERE
-259 DRYTTPQVVPNLAS
+259 DRYTTPQVVPSLKS
-273 ELQQDVFLKTRAV
+273 ELQLDVFMKSRAV
-286 DHISGKNISFARRMV
+286 DHISGKNISFARKLI
-301 ESFNRK
+301 ENFNRK
-307 MTATQTP
+307 MTATETP
-314 VWGPFGQ
+314 IWGPFGN

-329 NEIQQLL
+329 NEIQQML
-336 CEGYTYTDTDGND
+336 CKGYAHTDTDGND
-349 IGIAGEGTYDDDAFD
+349 IVIAGEGSYDDDAFD

-376 INFGLFNIFTGRDV
+376 LNFGLFNVFTGRDV
-390 NEVPYFSYDV
+390 NDVPYFSFDV

-410 INSESVVYAEGG
+410 VNSESVVYADGG

-427 YFADGTPAGLVNL
+427 SFADGSPATLVNL
-440 KILDDAYRGFLTNFG
+440 KLLDGAMRNFLNTFG
-455 RGKDKLKDILRYP
+455 SGKDQLKDILRYP
-468 ITQVID
+468 ITQVVD

-491 RPDIHLEIGTQSVAE
+491 RPDIHMEIGTQAVAE
-506 KGVVTV
+506 KGNVSV

-517 YKGYTTNVES
+517 YKGYSANAEV
-527 ALSSELLDG
+527 ALSSALLDG

-544 GEQDEAIAT
+544 AEQDEAIAT
-553 RLRTYF
+553 RLRTF
-559 GLTPESVFFGTPV
+559 FSLTPESVFFGTPV

-582 YTINDTYEQAL
+582 FDVDDTYERPL

-600 LAMARFTGVTA
+600 LAMARFTSVTG
-611 WDKANDFT
+611 WDKASDFT
-619 EDDNRKPMYLKDLS
+619 ENDNRKPMFLKDMS

-638 EDVADNAWATGLN
+638 EDVADSAWATGMN
-651 FLRSHDIIDDFWPA
+651 FLRSHDIVDHFWPA
-665 VQSIYPYQDS
+665 IQSIYPHQDS

-694 EVWRSVSGENKTDEQ
+694 EVWRSISGENKTDEQ

-716 EANRLIGGKFTED
+716 EAYRIIGGKFTED
-729 VRIIPEAI
+729 VRIVVEAI

-785 N
+785 

>member
-20 SRRTIPADPIPSSM
+20 SRRSIPADPITASM

-49 VTLTT
+49 ITLTT

-80 TEMARLGIPMF
+80 SELAGLGIPMF

-97 EGAKKAM
+97 EGATKAM
-104 LRVSLE
+104 LRVSIE
-110 LIATDLPI
+110 LIATDLPN
-118 YERNSDGTIK
+118 YERNSDGAIK
-128 QTVDALTGVGTPVV
+128 QSVDPVTGVATSVT
-142 NGTTQ
+142 NGTVQ
-147 GTRAILHVGV
+147 GTRAIIHVGV
-157 TQYANEN
+157 SQFAPEN
-164 RAFAAANIMDDFRS
+164 RQFARGNIMNDFRE
-178 GSLQVNGKF
+178 GSLAVNGKF

-192 RADGSKEHPTSRL
+192 RVDGSKEHPKSRL

-211 EVDSEGEY
+211 EVDSEGEF
-219 GNNVGIVLEVPSLKQ
+219 GNNIGLVLEVPTLKQ

-245 NKAFPVRASVVERA
+245 NKAFPVRVSVVERE
-259 DRYTTPQVVPNLAS
+259 DRYTTPQVVPSLKS
-273 ELQQDVFLKTRAV
+273 ELQLDVFMKSRAV
-286 DHISGKNISFARRMV
+286 DYISGKNISFARKLI
-301 ESFNRK
+301 ENFNRK
-307 MTATQTP
+307 MTATETP
-314 VWGPFGQ
+314 IWGPFGD

-336 CEGYTYTDTDGND
+336 CEGYAYTDSDGID
-349 IGIAGEGTYDDDAFD
+349 IAIQGEGSYDDDAFD
-364 YGRTVDHALSQP
+364 FGRTVDHALSQP

-390 NEVPYFSYDV
+390 NDVPYFSFDV

-410 INSESVVYAEGG
+410 VNSESVVYAQGG

-427 YFADGTPAGLVNL
+427 SFADGSPATLVNL
-440 KILDDAYRGFLTNFG
+440 KMLDDAMRNFLNTFG
-455 RGKDKLKDILRYP
+455 RGKDQLKDILRYP

-474 TGWSL
+474 SGWSL

-491 RPDIHLEIGTQSVAE
+491 RPDIHLEIGTQAVAE
-506 KGVVTV
+506 KTNVSV

-517 YKGYTTNVES
+517 YKGYSTSAET

-536 WNWQPRLT
+536 WNWQARLT

-553 RLRTYF
+553 RLRTFF

-582 YTINDTYEQAL
+582 YDVNDTYERPL

-600 LAMARFTGVTA
+600 LAMARFTGVTG

-619 EDDNRKPMYLKDLS
+619 ENDNRKPMFLKDMS

-638 EDVADNAWATGLN
+638 EDVADSAWATGMN
-651 FLRSHDIIDDFWPA
+651 FLRSHDIVDNFWPA
-665 VQSIYPYQDS
+665 IQSIYPHQDS

-694 EVWRSVSGENKTDEQ
+694 EIWRSISGENKTDEQ

-716 EANRLIGGKFTED
+716 EAYRIIGGKFTED
-729 VRIIPEAI
+729 VRIVVEAI

-785 N
+785 